1 MAGRV
6 LIAATGELDDSL
18 SANPSFSFF
27 TKRYSKHANFA
38 TENFKLTFP
47 EKIYTND
54 FLEVPIP
61 QKYGD
66 ILRGVVLSFV
76 ADPTNVATLGS
87 NLYPVDVFGI
97 SVIDY
102 VELFVGGHKID
113 TITGDDIFIDREL
126 NVSESY
132 RSSVNTLHG
141 NPFQGSGEPEFVQ
154 EFLDGQYNTRG
165 INPFNTDEYRIHI
178 PFYFHRRP
186 GNGFPLCAIYDQEL
200 TLRIKLRPAI
210 DVLFATQNKI
220 GDATLWDPEANN
232 RVLEQLELSRFTV
245 NLDLVHLDIAERC
258 MLQNTPLRILFE
270 QHQRNTFLIEPRST
284 TGTFRLDFTNCV
296 KELFFIAK
304 KFGHWTQDQ
313 IDILNRIHA
322 LDSLS
327 SSQLNTINELRQS
340 LYSISIWE
348 EIIRIAISRLTGV
361 TDLGVRK
368 NVVDVLR
375 QTVVWG
381 PTQLT
386 LLTGVEE
393 NTTDIAAATTALI
406 QYLYTIP
413 NLIVNTQTTVDT
425 ELGRLPSV
433 TDEFE
438 RENIITTLIGLQNV
452 WGADQITILNSL
464 INPNVQDES
473 LLIFQLRTF
482 VAQLSYFLIGLST
495 LIPGSPEQLN
505 VVNGLEGYLN
515 DLTVQSDILK
525 LGMIAVLN
533 TLPGKT
539 DVQRGTIVDGL
550 IRIGAEATIW
560 GSPQLDLLESL
571 RNAFNDANIPTLVS
585 YLNGLSGDIDQ
596 TVRIDGIIT
605 LLGEF
610 PGLLEAERLE
620 RVTALRQFSVWR
632 DDPIKLVNSLPSLT
646 PGSEGRAAVINSLIE
661 YSNVLIDEVPTL
673 QFTLNNLKNGV
684 NGILDTIATL
694 TTTAER
700 DPLII
705 ELVALDVWSSD
716 QLTTL
721 NALRIPSVND
731 ATYITQLKATST
743 QVPITQ
749 SIQNDIIQK
758 LFSRNYWGNQILT
771 LENLRLVVPGFIGQT
786 VLVNALNT
794 YIAGLPTSLNL
805 VTSLN
810 AVVAETTKVA
820 RDPLI
825 DSLITL
831 GIWSA
836 AQIVTLNALREPDF
850 NDISTLVPEA
860 NTRIDILKDG
870 FKAELI
876 GIPALTAIERE
887 PIIDSL
893 IALGTDIWGSTELTT
908 LGLLR
913 TPSGNDVSY
922 VASLRAFI
930 DAVNTPEAIMLNS
943 GVEITVRGFNFSNT
957 YLTSNVITPLD
968 TDPLPLILENRNE
981 FVSNLVAETG
991 LWGSSQLSLLEELRS
1006 DTPTGYIDRLSE
1018 YVKGVLSTLA
1028 VGYVDKTTGE
1038 LNTINTTLST
1048 NPLPT
1053 ITENR
1058 NEFVSNLESITGVWG
1073 SEQEVILDDLRSSI
1087 TPTTLTEQLTEYIN
1101 GTLYHV
1107 LTPTG
1112 KTDVELQAIITTL
1125 ETDPTPSILINRND
1139 YVSNLEA
1146 ETGVWGSEQST
1157 LLTSLRSSIT
1167 PTTLT
1172 EQLTEYING
1181 ILYQLLT
1188 PTTKIESELNT
1199 IITTLETDP
1208 IPSIVINRNDYVSN
1222 LEAETGVWG
1231 SEQSTLLT
1239 SLRTSTTPTT
1249 LTEQLT
1255 EYINGILYQLLTPTT
1270 KIESELNT
1278 IITTL
1283 ETDPLPDVG
1292 PDRTTFIDGLVAE
1305 TNVWGASQLTL
1316 LNDLRTTTPD
1326 NHINRL
1332 IQYVKGIL
1340 YELLTGTTKTE
1351 SELNAI
1357 NATLAE
1363 DPIPAIVVNRNEFIS
1378 NLVAETNVWGADQ
1391 LALLDDLRTTTPD
1404 NHINRLIQYVK
1415 GILYEL
1421 LTGTT
1426 KTESELNAIVTTLA
1440 ETPIPA
1446 IVVNRNEFISNLE
1459 AITGV
1464 WGVSQESL
1472 LNDLR
1477 TTTPANH
1484 IDRLTQYVKGVL
1496 YAVVTPT
1503 TKTESE
1509 LNDINTLLGGT
1520 IPSIFIN
1527 RNDFV
1532 SNLEAETGLWEAGQL
1547 TLLNDLRTTTPTG
1560 HIDRLIE
1567 YVNGVLSTL
1576 AAGYVDRTTV
1586 ALQGIITLLGGA
1598 IPSIFIN
1605 RNDFVSNLEA
1615 IQNLW
1620 GADQLTL
1627 LNNLRTS
1634 DTSPSLITYVTAI
1647 RDTIIALDS
1656 DSPDTTNRGVLVDT
1670 LLGFLMWGA
1679 TQRTLI
1685 DVEFRVVGSQ
1695 AHTPII
1701 DGLVTYLGN
1710 LKTLATTYYNP
1721 TTGLGL
1727 LTTLLNT
1734 NNGALH
1740 TTIVGLLQQSADTV
1754 WDGYFFRLLEELKDP
1769 AIAVDTEATHISE
1782 LQEYVNITFFT
1793 AALSRDLVFL
1803 LTQPTVKYPPTVFN
1817 KWARGKKHV
1826 PLMYSKQNKT
1836 TLECDGETII
1846 NETSGNNLFLS
1857 TSLSNIYHKRSP
1869 VFRNINMYSFALHP
1883 DDLEPSGHM
1892 NFSTVKDAQLTM
1904 NLEYDGS
1911 QGTFDF
1917 NDNYIEVLGIPQI
1930 DFPKQVIII
1939 AKSYNMMIIGDGKA
1953 KILFR

>member
-6 LIAATGELDDSL
+6 LIAATGELDRSL
-18 SANPSFSFF
+18 SANLSFSFF
-27 TKRYSKHANFA
+27 TKKYSKHTNYA
-38 TENFKLTFP
+38 TENYKITFP
-47 EKIYTND
+47 EKVFTDD
-54 FLEVPIP
+54 FLDVPIP

-76 ADPTNVATLGS
+76 ADPTDVARLGS

-102 VELFVGGHKID
+102 VELYVGEHKID
-113 TITGDDIFIDREL
+113 TVTGDDIFIDREL

-132 RSSVNTLHG
+132 RSSVNVLHG
-141 NPFQGSGEPEFVQ
+141 NPFQGSGESEFVQ

-165 INPFNTDEYRIHI
+165 INPFNTEEYRIHI

-186 GNGFPLCAIYDQEL
+186 GSGFPLCSIYNQEMS
-200 TLRIKLRPAI
+200 LRIKLRPAI
-210 DVLFATQNKI
+210 DVLFATQNKL

-232 RVLEQLELSRFTV
+232 RILQQLELNNFTV
-245 NLDLVHLDIAERC
+245 NLDLVHLDKQERC
-258 MLQNTPLRILFE
+258 MLQRKPLNILFE
-270 QHQRNTFLIEPRST
+270 QRQRNVFLINERSK
-284 TGTFRLDFTNCV
+284 TGTFQLNFANCV
-296 KELFFIAK
+296 KELFFVAK
-304 KFGHWTQDQ
+304 KYGHWTQDQ
-313 IDILNRIHA
+313 IAILNRIHA
-322 LDSLS
+322 LDSLT
-327 SSQLNTINELRQS
+327 SSQVSIINDLRQS

-348 EIIRIAISRLTGV
+348 EIIRIAMSRLTGV

-386 LLTGVEE
+386 LLTDVED
-393 NTTDIAAATTALI
+393 NTTDIPAATTALI

-425 ELGRLPSV
+425 ELGRLPTI
-433 TDEFE
+433 TDAFE
-438 RENIITTLIGLQNV
+438 RENIISSLLALQNV

-464 INPNVQDES
+464 IDPNVQNES

-482 VAQLSYFLIGLST
+482 VAQLSYFLVGLSS

-505 VVNGLEGYLN
+505 VVNGLAGYLN

-539 DVQRGTIVDGL
+539 DAQRGTIVDGL

-560 GSPQLDLLESL
+560 GSPQLALLETL

-596 TVRIDGIIT
+596 RVRIVGIIT

-610 PGLLEAERLE
+610 PGLIEAARLE
-620 RVTALRQFSVWR
+620 RVTALRQFRVWR
-632 DDPIKLVNSLPSLT
+632 DDPIKLVNSLTSLP

-673 QFTLNNLKNGV
+673 EFTLNNLKNGV

-700 DPLII
+700 DPLIV
-705 ELVALDVWSSD
+705 ELVALGVWTSD

-721 NALRIPSVND
+721 NALRVPSAND
-731 ATYITQLKATST
+731 TSYITQLKATST

-758 LFSRNYWGNQILT
+758 LVSRNYWGNQIFT
-771 LENLRLVVPGFIGQT
+771 LNNLRLVVPGFIGQT
-786 VLVNALNT
+786 ALVNALNT
-794 YIAGLPTSLNL
+794 YIAGLPSSLNL

-810 AVVAETTKVA
+810 AVVAATTKAA

-825 DSLITL
+825 DSLIAL

-876 GIPALTAIERE
+876 GIPALDAAERE

-893 IALGTDIWGSTELTT
+893 IALGTDIWGSSELTT
-908 LGLLR
+908 LDLLR
-913 TPSGNDVSY
+913 TPSENDLSR
-922 VASLRAFI
+922 VASLTAFI
-930 DAVNTPEAIMLNS
+930 DAIDTPEAIMLNS

-968 TDPLPLILENRNE
+968 TDPLPSILENRNE

-1028 VGYVDKTTGE
+1028 EGYVDKTVGE
-1038 LNTINTTLST
+1038 LNTINTTLNT

-1073 SEQEVILDDLRSSI
+1073 SEQEVILDDLRSSV
-1087 TPTTLTEQLTEYIN
+1087 TPTTLTEQLIEYIN

-1107 LTPTG
+1107 LTPT
-1112 KTDVELQAIITTL
+1112 TQSQSNLNTIITTL

-1146 ETGVWGSEQST
+1146 ETGVWGSEQNT
-1157 LLTSLRSSIT
+1157 LLTDLRTSAT

-1188 PTTKIESELNT
+1188 PTTQSESN
-1199 IITTLETDP
+1199 
-1208 IPSIVINRNDYVSN
+1208 
-1222 LEAETGVWG
+1222 
-1231 SEQSTLLT
+1231 
-1239 SLRTSTTPTT
+1239 
-1249 LTEQLT
+1249 
-1255 EYINGILYQLLTPTT
+1255 
-1270 KIESELNT
+1270 LNT

-1305 TNVWGASQLTL
+1305 TNVWGGDQLTL

-1351 SELNAI
+1351 SELNTI
-1357 NATLAE
+1357 NTTLAE
-1363 DPIPAIVVNRNEFIS
+1363 DPIPAIIENRNEFVS
-1378 NLVAETNVWGADQ
+1378 NLEAITGVWGVSQ
-1391 LALLDDLRTTTPD
+1391 ESLLNDLRTTTPD

-1446 IVVNRNEFISNLE
+1446 IVVNRNEFISNLVAE
-1459 AITGV
+1459 TNV
-1464 WGVSQESL
+1464 WGA
-1472 LNDLR
+1472 D
-1477 TTTPANH
+1477 
-1484 IDRLTQYVKGVL
+1484 
-1496 YAVVTPT
+1496 
-1503 TKTESE
+1503 
-1509 LNDINTLLGGT
+1509 
-1520 IPSIFIN
+1520 
-1527 RNDFV
+1527 
-1532 SNLEAETGLWEAGQL
+1532 QL

-1560 HIDRLIE
+1560 HIDRLVE

-1576 AAGYVDRTTV
+1576 VAGYVDRTTAV
-1586 ALQGIITLLGGA
+1586 LQGIIDLLGDPL
-1598 IPSIFIN
+1598 PSIFIN

-1627 LNNLRTS
+1627 LNDLRTT
-1634 DTSPSLITYVTAI
+1634 DTSVTLTTYVTAI
-1647 RDTIIALDS
+1647 RDTIIALNS
-1656 DSPDTTNRGVLVDT
+1656 DSPDTTNRGVLVNT
-1670 LLGFLMWGA
+1670 LLGFLMWRA
-1679 TQRTLI
+1679 TQRTLL

-1695 AHTPII
+1695 DHAAII
-1701 DGLVTYLGN
+1701 DGLVTYLSG
-1710 LKTLATTYYNP
+1710 LRTLATTYYNP
-1721 TTGLGL
+1721 STGLGL

-1734 NNGALH
+1734 TDTALH
-1740 TTIVGLLQQSADTV
+1740 TTIVGLLDQAADTV
-1754 WDGYFFRLLEELKDP
+1754 WDGYFFRLLEELKNP
-1769 AIAVDTEATHISE
+1769 AIVVGTEATHISE

>member
-27 TKRYSKHANFA
+27 TKRYSKHTNFA
-38 TENFKLTFP
+38 AENFKLTFP

-368 NVVDVLR
+368 NVIDVLR

-438 RENIITTLIGLQNV
+438 RENIISTLIGLQNV

-482 VAQLSYFLIGLST
+482 VAQLSYFLVGLST

-505 VVNGLEGYLN
+505 VVNGLAGYLN

-533 TLPGKT
+533 TLPDKT

-560 GSPQLDLLESL
+560 GSPQLALLETL

-596 TVRIDGIIT
+596 TVRIIGINA
-605 LLGEF
+605 LLDEF
-610 PGLLEAERLE
+610 PDAPEAERLE
-620 RVTALRQFSVWR
+620 LVTALRQFNVWR
-632 DDPIKLVNSLPSLT
+632 DEPIKLVKSLTSLT
-646 PGSEGRAAVINSLIE
+646 PGASGRAAVINSLIE

-673 QFTLNNLKNGV
+673 EFTLNNLKNGV

-700 DPLII
+700 DPLIV
-705 ELVALDVWSSD
+705 ELVALGVWTSD
-716 QLTTL
+716 QLATL
-721 NALRIPSVND
+721 NALRVPSAND
-731 ATYITQLKATST
+731 TSYITQLKATST

-758 LFSRNYWGNQILT
+758 LVSRNYWGNQIFT
-771 LENLRLVVPGFIGQT
+771 LNNLRLVVPGFIGQT
-786 VLVNALNT
+786 ALVNALNT
-794 YIAGLPTSLNL
+794 YIAGLPSSLNL

-810 AVVAETTKVA
+810 AVVAATTKEA
-820 RDPLI
+820 RDPLV
-825 DSLITL
+825 DSLIAL

-870 FKAELI
+870 FKTTLI
-876 GIPALTAIERE
+876 GIQALDAAERE

-893 IALGTDIWGSTELTT
+893 IALGTDIWGSSELTT
-908 LGLLR
+908 LDLLR
-913 TPSGNDVSY
+913 TPSENDLSR
-922 VASLRAFI
+922 VASLTAFI
-930 DAVNTPEAIMLNS
+930 DAIDTPEAIMLNS

-968 TDPLPLILENRNE
+968 TDPLPSILENRNE

-1006 DTPTGYIDRLSE
+1006 DTPTGYIDRLTE
-1018 YVKGVLSTLA
+1018 YIKGVLSTLA
-1028 VGYVDKTTGE
+1028 DGYVDKTVGE
-1038 LNTINTTLST
+1038 LNTINTTLNT

-1058 NEFVSNLESITGVWG
+1058 NDYVSNLEAITGVWG

-1107 LTPTG
+1107 LTPT
-1112 KTDVELQAIITTL
+1112 TQSESNLNTIITTL

-1146 ETGVWGSEQST
+1146 ETGVWGSEQ
-1157 LLTSLRSSIT
+1157 
-1167 PTTLT
+1167 
-1172 EQLTEYING
+1172 EV
-1181 ILYQLLT
+1181 IL
-1188 PTTKIESELNT
+1188 
-1199 IITTLETDP
+1199 D
-1208 IPSIVINRNDYVSN
+1208 D
-1222 LEAETGVWG
+1222 
-1231 SEQSTLLT
+1231 
-1239 SLRTSTTPTT
+1239 LRTSTTPTT

-1255 EYINGILYQLLTPTT
+1255 EYINGILYQSLTPTT

-1316 LNDLRTTTPD
+1316 LNDLRTTTPA

-1351 SELNAI
+1351 SELNTI
-1357 NATLAE
+1357 NTTLAE
-1363 DPIPAIVVNRNEFIS
+1363 DPIPAIIENRNEF
-1378 NLVAETNVWGADQ
+1378 V
-1391 LALLDDLRTTTPD
+1391 
-1404 NHINRLIQYVK
+1404 
-1415 GILYEL
+1415 
-1421 LTGTT
+1421 
-1426 KTESELNAIVTTLA
+1426 
-1440 ETPIPA
+1440 
-1446 IVVNRNEFISNLE
+1446 SNLE

-1484 IDRLTQYVKGVL
+1484 IDRLIQYVKGVL

-1503 TKTESE
+1503 TKIESE

-1532 SNLEAETGLWEAGQL
+1532 SNLEAITGLWEAGQES
-1547 TLLNDLRTTTPTG
+1547 LLNDLRTTTPAN
-1560 HIDRLIE
+1560 HINRLIE
-1567 YVNGVLSTL
+1567 YVNGVISTL

-1627 LNNLRTS
+1627 LNDLRTS
-1634 DTSPSLITYVTAI
+1634 DTSPTLITYVTAI

-1679 TQRTLI
+1679 TQRTLL
-1685 DVEFRVVGSQ
+1685 DVEFRVVESQ
-1695 AHTPII
+1695 DHAAII
-1701 DGLVTYLGN
+1701 DGLVTYLSG
-1710 LKTLATTYYNP
+1710 LRTLATTYYNP
-1721 TTGLGL
+1721 STGLGL

-1734 NNGALH
+1734 NDGALH
-1740 TTIVGLLQQSADTV
+1740 TTIVGLLDQAADTV

-1782 LQEYVNITFFT
+1782 LEEYVNITFFT

>member
-6 LIAATGELDDSL
+6 LIAATGELDRSL
-18 SANPSFSFF
+18 SANPSFPFF
-27 TKRYSKHANFA
+27 TKKYSKHTNYA
-38 TENFKLTFP
+38 TENYKITFP
-47 EKIYTND
+47 EKVFTDD
-54 FLEVPIP
+54 FLDVPIP

-76 ADPTNVATLGS
+76 ADPTDVARLGS

-102 VELFVGGHKID
+102 VELYVGEHKID
-113 TITGDDIFIDREL
+113 TVTGDDIFIDREL

-368 NVVDVLR
+368 NVIDVLR

-386 LLTGVEE
+386 LLTSVED
-393 NTTDIAAATTALI
+393 NTTDIPAATTALI

-425 ELGRLPSV
+425 ELGRLPSI

-438 RENIITTLIGLQNV
+438 RENIISSLLVLQNV

-482 VAQLSYFLIGLST
+482 VAQLSYFLVGLST

-560 GSPQLDLLESL
+560 GSPQLVLLETL

-596 TVRIDGIIT
+596 RVRIVGIIT

-610 PGLLEAERLE
+610 PDANEAVRLE
-620 RVTALRQFSVWR
+620 RVTALRQFRVWR
-632 DDPIKLVNSLPSLT
+632 DDPIKLVNSLTSLP
-646 PGSEGRAAVINSLIE
+646 PGSEGRTAVINSLIE

-673 QFTLNNLKNGV
+673 EFTLNNLKNGV

-705 ELVALDVWSSD
+705 ELVALGVWSSD
-716 QLTTL
+716 QLATFD
-721 NALRIPSVND
+721 ALRVPSAND
-731 ATYITQLKATST
+731 TTYITQLKATST

-749 SIQNDIIQK
+749 SIQNDIIRR

-786 VLVNALNT
+786 ALVNALNT

-810 AVVAETTKVA
+810 SVVAATTKVA

-825 DSLITL
+825 DSLIAL

-870 FKAELI
+870 FKTTLI
-876 GIPALTAIERE
+876 GIPALDAAERE

-893 IALGTDIWGSTELTT
+893 IALGTGIWGSTELTT

-913 TPSGNDVSY
+913 TPDPVNDTVPR
-922 VASLRAFI
+922 VASLRDFI
-930 DAVNTPEAIMLNS
+930 DAIDTPEAIMLNS

-1073 SEQEVILDDLRSSI
+1073 SEQEVLLDDLRSSI

-1107 LTPTG
+1107 LTPT
-1112 KTDVELQAIITTL
+1112 TQSESNLNTIITTL

-1146 ETGVWGSEQST
+1146 ETGVWGSEQNT
-1157 LLTSLRSSIT
+1157 LLTDLRTSAT

-1188 PTTKIESELNT
+1188 PTTQSESN
-1199 IITTLETDP
+1199 
-1208 IPSIVINRNDYVSN
+1208 
-1222 LEAETGVWG
+1222 
-1231 SEQSTLLT
+1231 
-1239 SLRTSTTPTT
+1239 
-1249 LTEQLT
+1249 
-1255 EYINGILYQLLTPTT
+1255 
-1270 KIESELNT
+1270 LNT

-1305 TNVWGASQLTL
+1305 SNVWGASQLTL

-1351 SELNAI
+1351 SELNDI
-1357 NATLAE
+1357 NTTLAE
-1363 DPIPAIVVNRNEFIS
+1363 DPIPPIVENRNEFVS
-1378 NLVAETNVWGADQ
+1378 NLEAITGVWGASQ
-1391 LALLDDLRTTTPD
+1391 ESLLNDLRTTTPD

-1421 LTGTT
+1421 LTGTI
-1426 KTESELNAIVTTLA
+1426 KTESELNT
-1440 ETPIPA
+1440 
-1446 IVVNRNEFISNLE
+1446 
-1459 AITGV
+1459 
-1464 WGVSQESL
+1464 
-1472 LNDLR
+1472 
-1477 TTTPANH
+1477 
-1484 IDRLTQYVKGVL
+1484 
-1496 YAVVTPT
+1496 
-1503 TKTESE
+1503 
-1509 LNDINTLLGGT
+1509 INTTLGGT

-1532 SNLEAETGLWEAGQL
+1532 SNLEAITGLWEAGQL

-1567 YVNGVLSTL
+1567 YVNGVISTL

-1627 LNNLRTS
+1627 LNDLRTS
-1634 DTSPSLITYVTAI
+1634 DTSPTLITYVTAI

-1685 DVEFRVVGSQ
+1685 NVEFRVVESQ
-1695 AHTPII
+1695 DHAAII

-1710 LKTLATTYYNP
+1710 LKTLATTSYNP

-1734 NNGALH
+1734 NDGALH
-1740 TTIVGLLQQSADTV
+1740 TTIVGLLDQAADTV
-1754 WDGYFFRLLEELKDP
+1754 WDGYFFRLLEELKNP
-1769 AIAVDTEATHISE
+1769 AIVVGTEATHISE

>member
-6 LIAATGELDDSL
+6 LIAATGELDRSL

-27 TKRYSKHANFA
+27 TKKYSKHTNYA
-38 TENFKLTFP
+38 TENYKITFP
-47 EKIYTND
+47 EKVFTDD
-54 FLEVPIP
+54 FLDVPIP

-76 ADPTNVATLGS
+76 ADPTDVARLGS

-102 VELFVGGHKID
+102 VELYVGEHKID
-113 TITGDDIFIDREL
+113 TVTGDDIFIDREL

-132 RSSVNTLHG
+132 RSSVNVLHG
-141 NPFQGSGEPEFVQ
+141 NPFQGSGESEFVQ

-165 INPFNTDEYRIHI
+165 INPFNTEEYRIHI

-186 GNGFPLCAIYDQEL
+186 GSGFPLCSIYNQEMS
-200 TLRIKLRPAI
+200 LRIKLRPAI
-210 DVLFATQNKI
+210 DVLFATQNKL

-232 RVLEQLELSRFTV
+232 RILQQLELNNFTV
-245 NLDLVHLDIAERC
+245 NLDLVHLDKQERC
-258 MLQNTPLRILFE
+258 MLQRKPLNILFE
-270 QHQRNTFLIEPRST
+270 QRQRNVFLINERSK
-284 TGTFRLDFTNCV
+284 TGTFQLNFANCV
-296 KELFFIAK
+296 KELFFVAK
-304 KFGHWTQDQ
+304 KYGHWTQDQ
-313 IDILNRIHA
+313 IAILNRIHA
-322 LDSLS
+322 LDSLT
-327 SSQLNTINELRQS
+327 SSQVSIINDLRQS
-340 LYSISIWE
+340 LYRISIWE
-348 EIIRIAISRLTGV
+348 EIIRIAMSRLTGV

-393 NTTDIAAATTALI
+393 NTTDIPAATTALI

-425 ELGRLPSV
+425 ELGRLPTI
-433 TDEFE
+433 TDQFE
-438 RENIITTLIGLQNV
+438 RSNIIASLLALQNV
-452 WGADQITILNSL
+452 WGVDQIAILNSL
-464 INPNVQDES
+464 IDPNVQNES

-482 VAQLSYFLIGLST
+482 VAQLSYFLVGLSS
-495 LIPGSPEQLN
+495 LVPGSPEQLN
-505 VVNGLEGYLN
+505 VVNGLAGYLN

-525 LGMIAVLN
+525 LGMVAVLN
-533 TLPGKT
+533 TLTGQT
-539 DVQRGTIVDGL
+539 DAQRSAIVDGL

-560 GSPQLDLLESL
+560 GSPQLVLLETL

-596 TVRIDGIIT
+596 RVRIKGIIFV
-605 LLGEF
+605 LGEF
-610 PGLLEAERLE
+610 PGTLAAARLE
-620 RVTALRQFSVWR
+620 RVTALRQFRVWR
-632 DDPIKLVNSLPSLT
+632 DDPIKLVNSLTSLT
-646 PGSEGRAAVINSLIE
+646 PGASGRADVINSLIE

-700 DPLII
+700 DPLIV
-705 ELVALDVWSSD
+705 ELVALGVWSSD
-716 QLTTL
+716 QLATL
-721 NALRIPSVND
+721 DALRIPSAND
-731 ATYITQLKATST
+731 TTYITQLKATST

-758 LFSRNYWGNQILT
+758 LLTRSYWGNQIFT
-771 LENLRLVVPGFIGQT
+771 LNNLRLVVPGFIGQT
-786 VLVNALNT
+786 ALVAALNT
-794 YIAGLPTSLNL
+794 YIAGLPSSLNI

-810 AVVAETTKVA
+810 AVVAATTQAA

-825 DSLITL
+825 DSLIAL
-831 GIWSA
+831 GVWSS
-836 AQIVTLNALREPDF
+836 AQVVTLNALRVPGF
-850 NDISTLVPEA
+850 NDTSTLIPEV
-860 NTRIDILKDG
+860 NTRIDILKIG
-870 FKAELI
+870 FSATLDSI
-876 GIPALTAIERE
+876 LAIATKSERD

-893 IALGTDIWGSTELTT
+893 IALGTGIWGSTELAD
-908 LGLLR
+908 LDPLR
-913 TPSGNDVSY
+913 TPSGSDQTYVDSLKTFIGAVS
-922 VASLRAFI
+922 
-930 DAVNTPEAIMLNS
+930 TPKSIMLDN
-943 GVEITVRGFNFSNT
+943 GVATSVRGFNFSNT
-957 YLTSNVITPLD
+957 YLTSNVITPLL
-968 TDPLPLILENRNE
+968 TDPLPSIQENRNE

-991 LWGSSQLSLLEELRS
+991 LWGSSQLTLLEELRS
-1006 DTPTGYIDRLSE
+1006 DTPTGYIDRLTE

-1028 VGYVDKTTGE
+1028 VGYVDKTVGE
-1038 LNTINTTLST
+1038 LNTINTTLNT
-1048 NPLPT
+1048 NPLP
-1053 ITENR
+1053 
-1058 NEFVSNLESITGVWG
+1058 SI
-1073 SEQEVILDDLRSSI
+1073 I
-1087 TPTTLTEQLTEYIN
+1087 
-1101 GTLYHV
+1101 
-1107 LTPTG
+1107 
-1112 KTDVELQAIITTL
+1112 
-1125 ETDPTPSILINRND
+1125 INRND

-1146 ETGVWGSEQST
+1146 ETGVWGSEQ
-1157 LLTSLRSSIT
+1157 
-1167 PTTLT
+1167 
-1172 EQLTEYING
+1172 N
-1181 ILYQLLT
+1181 
-1188 PTTKIESELNT
+1188 
-1199 IITTLETDP
+1199 
-1208 IPSIVINRNDYVSN
+1208 
-1222 LEAETGVWG
+1222 
-1231 SEQSTLLT
+1231 TLLT

-1270 KIESELNT
+1270 QSESNLNT

-1357 NATLAE
+1357 NTTLAE
-1363 DPIPAIVVNRNEFIS
+1363 DPLPPIVE
-1378 NLVAETNVWGADQ
+1378 
-1391 LALLDDLRTTTPD
+1391 
-1404 NHINRLIQYVK
+1404 
-1415 GILYEL
+1415 
-1421 LTGTT
+1421 
-1426 KTESELNAIVTTLA
+1426 
-1440 ETPIPA
+1440 
-1446 IVVNRNEFISNLE
+1446 NRNEFISNLE
-1459 AITGV
+1459 AITG
-1464 WGVSQESL
+1464 
-1472 LNDLR
+1472 
-1477 TTTPANH
+1477 
-1484 IDRLTQYVKGVL
+1484 
-1496 YAVVTPT
+1496 
-1503 TKTESE
+1503 
-1509 LNDINTLLGGT
+1509 
-1520 IPSIFIN
+1520 
-1527 RNDFV
+1527 
-1532 SNLEAETGLWEAGQL
+1532 LWEADQL

-1560 HIDRLIE
+1560 HIDRLKE

-1576 AAGYVDRTTV
+1576 AAGYVDRTTAV
-1586 ALQGIITLLGGA
+1586 LQGIIDLLGDPL
-1598 IPSIFIN
+1598 PSIFIN

-1627 LNNLRTS
+1627 LNDLRTT
-1634 DTSPSLITYVTAI
+1634 DTSVTLTTYVTAI
-1647 RDTIIALDS
+1647 RDTIIALNS
-1656 DSPDTTNRGVLVDT
+1656 DSPDTTNRGVLVNT

-1679 TQRTLI
+1679 TQRTLL

-1695 AHTPII
+1695 DHAAII
-1701 DGLVTYLGN
+1701 DGLVTYLSG
-1710 LKTLATTYYNP
+1710 LRTLATTYYNP
-1721 TTGLGL
+1721 STGLGL

-1734 NNGALH
+1734 TDTALH
-1740 TTIVGLLQQSADTV
+1740 TTIVGLLDQAADTV
-1754 WDGYFFRLLEELKDP
+1754 WDGYFFRLLEELKNP
-1769 AIAVDTEATHISE
+1769 AIVVGTEATHISE

-1793 AALSRDLVFL
+1793 ASLSRNIVYL
-1803 LTQPTVKYPPTVFN
+1803 LTQPTVKYPPSVFN

-1846 NETSGNNLFLS
+1846 NETTGNNLFLS
-1857 TSLSNIYHKRSP
+1857 TSLSNIHHKRSP

-1883 DDLEPSGHM
+1883 GELEPSGHM
-1892 NFSTVKDAQLTM
+1892 NFSGVKDARVTM
-1904 NLEYDGS
+1904 DLEYDGS

-1917 NDNYIEVLGIPQI
+1917 NDNFIQVLGIPQI

-1939 AKSYNMMIIGDGKA
+1939 AKSYNMMIIRNGKA
-1953 KILFR
+1953 KVLFR

>member
-27 TKRYSKHANFA
+27 TKRYSKHTNFA
-38 TENFKLTFP
+38 AENFKLTFP

-368 NVVDVLR
+368 NVIDVLR

-438 RENIITTLIGLQNV
+438 RENIISTLIGLQNV

-482 VAQLSYFLIGLST
+482 VAQLSYFLVGLST

-533 TLPGKT
+533 TLPDKT

-560 GSPQLDLLESL
+560 GSPQLALLETL

-610 PGLLEAERLE
+610 PGLLEAARLE
-620 RVTALRQFSVWR
+620 RVTALRQFRVWR
-632 DDPIKLVNSLPSLT
+632 DDPIKLVNSLTSLP

-673 QFTLNNLKNGV
+673 EFTLNNLKNGV

-705 ELVALDVWSSD
+705 DLVALGVWSSD
-716 QLTTL
+716 QLATFD
-721 NALRIPSVND
+721 ALRVPSVND

-749 SIQNDIIQK
+749 SIQNDIIRR

-786 VLVNALNT
+786 ALVNALNT
-794 YIAGLPTSLNL
+794 YIAGLPSSLNL

-810 AVVAETTKVA
+810 AVVAETTKAA

-825 DSLITL
+825 DSLIAL

-836 AQIVTLNALREPDF
+836 AQIVTLNALREPGF

-870 FKAELI
+870 FKTTLI
-876 GIPALTAIERE
+876 GIPALDATERE

-893 IALGTDIWGSTELTT
+893 ITLGTDIWGSTELTT
-908 LGLLR
+908 LDLLR

-930 DAVNTPEAIMLNS
+930 DAIDTPEAIMLNS
-943 GVEITVRGFNFSNT
+943 GAEITVRGFNFSNT

-991 LWGSSQLSLLEELRS
+991 LWGSSQLTLLEELRS

-1028 VGYVDKTTGE
+1028 EGYVDKTVGE
-1038 LNTINTTLST
+1038 LNTINTTLNT

-1073 SEQEVILDDLRSSI
+1073 SEQEVILDDLRSSV
-1087 TPTTLTEQLTEYIN
+1087 TPTTLTEQLIEYIN

-1107 LTPTG
+1107 LTPT
-1112 KTDVELQAIITTL
+1112 TQSESNLNTIITTL

-1146 ETGVWGSEQST
+1146 ETGVWGSEQNT
-1157 LLTSLRSSIT
+1157 LLT
-1167 PTTLT
+1167 
-1172 EQLTEYING
+1172 
-1181 ILYQLLT
+1181 
-1188 PTTKIESELNT
+1188 
-1199 IITTLETDP
+1199 D
-1208 IPSIVINRNDYVSN
+1208 
-1222 LEAETGVWG
+1222 
-1231 SEQSTLLT
+1231 
-1239 SLRTSTTPTT
+1239 LRTSTTPTT

-1270 KIESELNT
+1270 QSESNLNT

-1351 SELNAI
+1351 SELNTI
-1357 NATLAE
+1357 NTTLAE
-1363 DPIPAIVVNRNEFIS
+1363 DPIPAIIENRNEF
-1378 NLVAETNVWGADQ
+1378 V
-1391 LALLDDLRTTTPD
+1391 
-1404 NHINRLIQYVK
+1404 
-1415 GILYEL
+1415 
-1421 LTGTT
+1421 
-1426 KTESELNAIVTTLA
+1426 
-1440 ETPIPA
+1440 
-1446 IVVNRNEFISNLE
+1446 SNLE

-1484 IDRLTQYVKGVL
+1484 IDRLIQYVKGVL

-1503 TKTESE
+1503 TKIESE

-1532 SNLEAETGLWEAGQL
+1532 SNLEAITGLWEAGQES
-1547 TLLNDLRTTTPTG
+1547 LLNDLRTTTPAN
-1560 HIDRLIE
+1560 HINRLIE
-1567 YVNGVLSTL
+1567 YVNGVISTL

-1598 IPSIFIN
+1598 IPGIFIN

-1627 LNNLRTS
+1627 LNDLRTS
-1634 DTSPSLITYVTAI
+1634 DTSPTLITYVTAI

-1679 TQRTLI
+1679 TQRTLL
-1685 DVEFRVVGSQ
+1685 DVEFRVVESQ
-1695 AHTPII
+1695 DHAAII
-1701 DGLVTYLGN
+1701 DGLVTYLSG
-1710 LKTLATTYYNP
+1710 LRTLATTYYNP
-1721 TTGLGL
+1721 STGLGL

-1734 NNGALH
+1734 NDGALH
-1740 TTIVGLLQQSADTV
+1740 TTIVGLLDQAADTV

>member
-6 LIAATGELDDSL
+6 LIAATGELDSSL

-27 TKRYSKHANFA
+27 TKKYSKHTNYA
-38 TENFKLTFP
+38 TENYKITFP
-47 EKIYTND
+47 EKVFTDD
-54 FLEVPIP
+54 FLDVRIP

-66 ILRGVVLSFV
+66 VLRGVILSFT
-76 ADPTNVATLGS
+76 ADPTDVARLGS

-102 VELFVGGHKID
+102 VELYVGEHKID
-113 TITGDDIFIDREL
+113 TVTGDDIFIDREL

-186 GNGFPLCAIYDQEL
+186 GSGFPLCSIYDQEMS
-200 TLRIKLRPAI
+200 LRIRLRPAI
-210 DVLFATQNKI
+210 DVLFATQNKL

-232 RVLEQLELSRFTV
+232 RILQQLELSNFTV
-245 NLDLVHLDIAERC
+245 NLDLVHLDKQERC
-258 MLQNTPLRILFE
+258 MLQRRPLNILFE
-270 QHQRNTFLIEPRST
+270 QRQRNVFLIEPRSK
-284 TGTFRLDFTNCV
+284 TGTFQLNFANCV
-296 KELFFIAK
+296 KELFFVAK

-313 IDILNRIHA
+313 IAILNRIHA

-327 SSQLNTINELRQS
+327 SSQIGVINELRQS

-348 EIIRIAISRLTGV
+348 EIIRIAMSRLTGV
-361 TDLGVRK
+361 TDLAIRK

-393 NTTDIAAATTALI
+393 NTTDIPAATTALI

-425 ELGRLPSV
+425 ELGRLPSI
-433 TDEFE
+433 TDQFE
-438 RENIITTLIGLQNV
+438 RSNIISTLLALQNV
-452 WGADQITILNSL
+452 WGVDQIAILNSL
-464 INPNVQDES
+464 IDPNVQNES

-482 VAQLSYFLIGLST
+482 VAQLSYFLVGLSS

-505 VVNGLEGYLN
+505 VVNGLAGYLN
-515 DLTVQSDILK
+515 DLTTQSDILK

-539 DVQRGTIVDGL
+539 DAQRGTIVDGL

-560 GSPQLDLLESL
+560 GSTQLALLETL

-596 TVRIDGIIT
+596 RVRIVGINA

-610 PGLLEAERLE
+610 TGDTDGPSRET
-620 RVTALRQFSVWR
+620 RVTALRQFRVWR
-632 DDPIKLVNSLPSLT
+632 DDPIKLVNSLTSLP

-673 QFTLNNLKNGV
+673 EFTLNNLKNGV

-700 DPLII
+700 DPLIV
-705 ELVALDVWSSD
+705 ELVALGVWTSD
-716 QLTTL
+716 QLATL
-721 NALRIPSVND
+721 NALRVPSAND
-731 ATYITQLKATST
+731 TSYITQLKATST

-758 LFSRNYWGNQILT
+758 LVSRNYWGNQIFT
-771 LENLRLVVPGFIGQT
+771 LDNLRLVVPGFIGQT
-786 VLVNALNT
+786 ALVNALNT
-794 YIAGLPTSLNL
+794 YIAGLPSSLNL

-810 AVVAETTKVA
+810 AVVAATTKEA
-820 RDPLI
+820 RDPLV
-825 DSLITL
+825 DSLIAL

-860 NTRIDILKDG
+860 NTRIDILKTG
-870 FKAELI
+870 FSATLDS
-876 GIPALTAIERE
+876 IPAIATKTERD

-893 IALGTDIWGSTELTT
+893 IALGTDIWGSSELTT
-908 LGLLR
+908 LDLLR
-913 TPSGNDVSY
+913 TPSGNDVSN

-930 DAVNTPEAIMLNS
+930 DAIDTPEAIMLNS

-957 YLTSNVITPLD
+957 YLTSNVITPL
-968 TDPLPLILENRNE
+968 TDPLPSISENRNE

-991 LWGSSQLSLLEELRS
+991 LWGSSQLTLLEELRTS
-1006 DTPTGYIDRLSE
+1006 ETTLTLTDRLTE
-1018 YVKGVLSTLA
+1018 YINGVLSTLA
-1028 VGYVDKTTGE
+1028 VGYVDKTVGE
-1038 LNTINTTLST
+1038 LNTINTTLT
-1048 NPLPT
+1048 DPLPT

-1058 NEFVSNLESITGVWG
+1058 NDYVSNLEAITGVWG
-1073 SEQEVILDDLRSSI
+1073 SEQEVLLDELRTS
-1087 TPTTLTEQLTEYIN
+1087 TPTLTLTEQLTEYIN
-1101 GTLYHV
+1101 GTLSTIP
-1107 LTPTG
+1107 TPTT
-1112 KTDVELQAIITTL
+1112 KTDVELEAIITTL
-1125 ETDPTPSILINRND
+1125 D
-1139 YVSNLEA
+1139 
-1146 ETGVWGSEQST
+1146 
-1157 LLTSLRSSIT
+1157 
-1167 PTTLT
+1167 
-1172 EQLTEYING
+1172 
-1181 ILYQLLT
+1181 
-1188 PTTKIESELNT
+1188 
-1199 IITTLETDP
+1199 
-1208 IPSIVINRNDYVSN
+1208 
-1222 LEAETGVWG
+1222 
-1231 SEQSTLLT
+1231 
-1239 SLRTSTTPTT
+1239 
-1249 LTEQLT
+1249 
-1255 EYINGILYQLLTPTT
+1255 
-1270 KIESELNT
+1270 
-1278 IITTL
+1278 
-1283 ETDPLPDVG
+1283 TDPLPDVG
-1292 PDRTTFIDGLVAE
+1292 PDRTTLIDGLVAE
-1305 TNVWGASQLTL
+1305 SNVWGGDQLTLLNGLRTTTPENHINRLIQYVYGILYTLSVGYVAKSVSDLNDIKTTLGLGVAIPSIFENRNEFINDLVAITGLWEADQLTL
-1316 LNDLRTTTPD
+1316 LNDLRTTTPE
-1326 NHINRL
+1326 NHIN
-1332 IQYVKGIL
+1332 
-1340 YELLTGTTKTE
+1340 
-1351 SELNAI
+1351 
-1357 NATLAE
+1357 
-1363 DPIPAIVVNRNEFIS
+1363 
-1378 NLVAETNVWGADQ
+1378 
-1391 LALLDDLRTTTPD
+1391 
-1404 NHINRLIQYVK
+1404 
-1415 GILYEL
+1415 
-1421 LTGTT
+1421 
-1426 KTESELNAIVTTLA
+1426 
-1440 ETPIPA
+1440 
-1446 IVVNRNEFISNLE
+1446 
-1459 AITGV
+1459 
-1464 WGVSQESL
+1464 
-1472 LNDLR
+1472 
-1477 TTTPANH
+1477 
-1484 IDRLTQYVKGVL
+1484 
-1496 YAVVTPT
+1496 
-1503 TKTESE
+1503 
-1509 LNDINTLLGGT
+1509 
-1520 IPSIFIN
+1520 
-1527 RNDFV
+1527 
-1532 SNLEAETGLWEAGQL
+1532 
-1547 TLLNDLRTTTPTG
+1547 
-1560 HIDRLIE
+1560 RLIE
-1567 YVNGVLSTL
+1567 YVNGVISTL

-1586 ALQGIITLLGGA
+1586 ALGGIITLLGGA
-1598 IPSIFIN
+1598 IPGIFIN
-1605 RNDFVSNLEA
+1605 RNEFVSNLEA
-1615 IQNLW
+1615 IQYLW

-1627 LNNLRTS
+1627 LNDLRTT
-1634 DTSPSLITYVTAI
+1634 DTSATLATYVTSI
-1647 RDTIIALDS
+1647 RDTIIALNS
-1656 DSPDTTNRGVLVDT
+1656 DSPDTTNRGVLVNT

-1679 TQRTLI
+1679 TQRTLL

-1695 AHTPII
+1695 DHAAII
-1701 DGLVTYLGN
+1701 DGLVTYLSG
-1710 LKTLATTYYNP
+1710 LRTLALTYYNP
-1721 TTGLGL
+1721 STGLGL

-1734 NNGALH
+1734 TDPALH
-1740 TTIVGLLQQSADTV
+1740 TTIVGLLDQAADTV
-1754 WDGYFFRLLEELKDP
+1754 WDGYFFRLLEELKDESIV
-1769 AIAVDTEATHISE
+1769 AETEATHISE

-1793 AALSRDLVFL
+1793 AALSRDIVFL
-1803 LTQPTVKYPPTVFN
+1803 LTQPTVRYPPTVFN

-1904 NLEYDGS
+1904 DLEYDGS

-1953 KILFR
+1953 KVLFR

>member
-6 LIAATGELDDSL
+6 LIAATGELDSSL

-27 TKRYSKHANFA
+27 TKKYSKHTNYA
-38 TENFKLTFP
+38 TENYKITFP
-47 EKIYTND
+47 EKVFTDD
-54 FLEVPIP
+54 FLDVRIP

-66 ILRGVVLSFV
+66 VLRGVILSFT
-76 ADPTNVATLGS
+76 ADPTDVARLGS

-102 VELFVGGHKID
+102 VELYVGEHKID
-113 TITGDDIFIDREL
+113 TVTGDDIFIDREL

-178 PFYFHRRP
+178 PFSFHRRP

-232 RVLEQLELSRFTV
+232 RVLDQLELSRFTV
-245 NLDLVHLDIAERC
+245 NLDLIHLDTAERC

-304 KFGHWTQDQ
+304 KFGHWTQEQ

-368 NVVDVLR
+368 NVIDVLR

-425 ELGRLPSV
+425 EVGRLPSV

-438 RENIITTLIGLQNV
+438 RENIISSLLALQNV

-482 VAQLSYFLIGLST
+482 VAQLSYFLVGLST

-700 DPLII
+700 DPLIV
-705 ELVALDVWSSD
+705 ELVALGVWTSD
-716 QLTTL
+716 QLATL
-721 NALRIPSVND
+721 NALRVPSAND
-731 ATYITQLKATST
+731 TSYITQLKATST

-758 LFSRNYWGNQILT
+758 LVSRNYWGNQIFT
-771 LENLRLVVPGFIGQT
+771 LNNLRLVVPGFIGQT
-786 VLVNALNT
+786 TLVNALNT
-794 YIAGLPTSLNL
+794 YIAGLPSSLNL

-810 AVVAETTKVA
+810 AVVAATTKAA

-825 DSLITL
+825 DSLIAL
-831 GIWSA
+831 GVWTSA
-836 AQIVTLNALREPDF
+836 QVVTLNALREPDF

-860 NTRIDILKDG
+860 NTRIDILKTG
-870 FKAELI
+870 FSATLDS
-876 GIPALTAIERE
+876 IPAIATKTERD

-893 IALGTDIWGSTELTT
+893 IALGTGIWGSTELAD
-908 LGLLR
+908 LDLLR
-913 TPSGNDVSY
+913 TPSEDDDETRVT
-922 VASLRAFI
+922 SLKAFI
-930 DAVNTPEAIMLNS
+930 GAVSTPKSIMLNR

-957 YLTSNVITPLD
+957 YLTSNVITPL
-968 TDPLPLILENRNE
+968 TDPLPPIQENRNE

-991 LWGSSQLSLLEELRS
+991 LWGSSQLTLLEELRS
-1006 DTPTGYIDRLSE
+1006 DTPTGYIDRLTE

-1028 VGYVDKTTGE
+1028 VGYVDKTVVE

-1048 NPLPT
+1048 NPLPS
-1053 ITENR
+1053 IIINR
-1058 NEFVSNLESITGVWG
+1058 NDFVSNLEAETGVWG
-1073 SEQEVILDDLRSSI
+1073 SEQNTLLTSLRTS
-1087 TPTTLTEQLTEYIN
+1087 TAPTNLVEQLVEYIN
-1101 GTLYHV
+1101 GTLSTIP
-1107 LTPTG
+1107 TPTT

-1125 ETDPTPSILINRND
+1125 ETDPTPSIVINRND

-1146 ETGVWGSEQST
+1146 ETGVWGSEQNT
-1157 LLTSLRSSIT
+1157 LLTNLRTSTT
-1167 PTTLT
+1167 PSTLT

-1181 ILYQLLT
+1181 TLSTIPT
-1188 PTTKIESELNT
+1188 PTTKSNVELQA

-1208 IPSIVINRNDYVSN
+1208 TPSIVINRNDYVSN

-1357 NATLAE
+1357 N
-1363 DPIPAIVVNRNEFIS
+1363 
-1378 NLVAETNVWGADQ
+1378 
-1391 LALLDDLRTTTPD
+1391 
-1404 NHINRLIQYVK
+1404 
-1415 GILYEL
+1415 
-1421 LTGTT
+1421 
-1426 KTESELNAIVTTLA
+1426 TTLA
-1440 ETPIPA
+1440 QDPIPA

-1484 IDRLTQYVKGVL
+1484 IDRLIQYVKGVL

-1503 TKTESE
+1503 TKLESE

-1532 SNLEAETGLWEAGQL
+1532 SNLEAITGLWEAGQL

-1567 YVNGVLSTL
+1567 YVNGVISTL

-1598 IPSIFIN
+1598 IPGIFIN
-1605 RNDFVSNLEA
+1605 RNDLVSNLEA

-1627 LNNLRTS
+1627 LNDLRTS

-1656 DSPDTTNRGVLVDT
+1656 DSPDTTNRGVLVNT

-1679 TQRTLI
+1679 TQRTLLN
-1685 DVEFRVVGSQ
+1685 VEFRVVGSQ
-1695 AHTPII
+1695 DHAAII
-1701 DGLVTYLGN
+1701 DGLVTYLSG
-1710 LKTLATTYYNP
+1710 LRTLATTYYNP
-1721 TTGLGL
+1721 STGLGL

-1734 NNGALH
+1734 TDPALH
-1740 TTIVGLLQQSADTV
+1740 TTIVGLLDQAADTV

-1817 KWARGKKHV
+1817 KWARAKKHV

-1939 AKSYNMMIIGDGKA
+1939 AKSYNMMIIRNGKA
-1953 KILFR
+1953 KVLFR

>member
-368 NVVDVLR
+368 NVIDVLR

-425 ELGRLPSV
+425 ELGRLPSI

-438 RENIITTLIGLQNV
+438 RDNIISSLLALQNV

-482 VAQLSYFLIGLST
+482 VAQLSYFLVGLST

-533 TLPGKT
+533 TLPDKT

-560 GSPQLDLLESL
+560 GSPQLALLETL

-610 PGLLEAERLE
+610 PGLLEAARLE
-620 RVTALRQFSVWR
+620 RVTALRQFRVWR
-632 DDPIKLVNSLPSLT
+632 DDPIKLVNSLTSLP

-673 QFTLNNLKNGV
+673 EFTLNNLKNGV

-705 ELVALDVWSSD
+705 DLVALGVWSSD
-716 QLTTL
+716 QLATFD
-721 NALRIPSVND
+721 ALRVPSVND

-749 SIQNDIIQK
+749 SIQNDIIRK

-786 VLVNALNT
+786 ALVNALNT
-794 YIAGLPTSLNL
+794 YIAGLPSSLNL

-810 AVVAETTKVA
+810 AVVAATTKVA

-825 DSLITL
+825 DSLIAL

-870 FKAELI
+870 FKTTLI
-876 GIPALTAIERE
+876 GIPALDAAERE

-893 IALGTDIWGSTELTT
+893 IALGTGIWGSTELTT

-930 DAVNTPEAIMLNS
+930 DAVNTPKAIMLNS
-943 GVEITVRGFNFSNT
+943 GAEITVRGFNFSNT

-1006 DTPTGYIDRLSE
+1006 DTPTGYIDRLTE

-1028 VGYVDKTTGE
+1028 EGYVDKTTDE
-1038 LNTINTTLST
+1038 LNTINTTLNT

-1087 TPTTLTEQLTEYIN
+1087 TPTTLTEQLIEYIN

-1107 LTPTG
+1107 LTPT
-1112 KTDVELQAIITTL
+1112 TQSESNLNTIITTL

-1146 ETGVWGSEQST
+1146 ETGVWGSEQNT
-1157 LLTSLRSSIT
+1157 LLTDLRTSAT

-1188 PTTKIESELNT
+1188 PTTQSESN
-1199 IITTLETDP
+1199 
-1208 IPSIVINRNDYVSN
+1208 
-1222 LEAETGVWG
+1222 
-1231 SEQSTLLT
+1231 
-1239 SLRTSTTPTT
+1239 
-1249 LTEQLT
+1249 
-1255 EYINGILYQLLTPTT
+1255 
-1270 KIESELNT
+1270 LNT

-1305 TNVWGASQLTL
+1305 TNVWGDDQLTL

-1351 SELNAI
+1351 SELNDI
-1357 NATLAE
+1357 NTTLAE
-1363 DPIPAIVVNRNEFIS
+1363 DPIPAIIENRNEF
-1378 NLVAETNVWGADQ
+1378 V
-1391 LALLDDLRTTTPD
+1391 
-1404 NHINRLIQYVK
+1404 
-1415 GILYEL
+1415 
-1421 LTGTT
+1421 
-1426 KTESELNAIVTTLA
+1426 
-1440 ETPIPA
+1440 
-1446 IVVNRNEFISNLE
+1446 SNLE

-1484 IDRLTQYVKGVL
+1484 IDRLIQYVKGVL

-1503 TKTESE
+1503 TKIESE

-1532 SNLEAETGLWEAGQL
+1532 SNLEAITGLWEAGQES
-1547 TLLNDLRTTTPTG
+1547 LLNDLRTTTPAN
-1560 HIDRLIE
+1560 HINRLIE
-1567 YVNGVLSTL
+1567 YVNGVISTL

-1598 IPSIFIN
+1598 IPGIFIN

-1627 LNNLRTS
+1627 LNDLRTS
-1634 DTSPSLITYVTAI
+1634 DTSPTLITYVTAI

-1679 TQRTLI
+1679 TQRTLL
-1685 DVEFRVVGSQ
+1685 DVEFRVVESQ
-1695 AHTPII
+1695 DHAAII
-1701 DGLVTYLGN
+1701 DGLVTYLSG
-1710 LKTLATTYYNP
+1710 LRTLATTYYNP
-1721 TTGLGL
+1721 STGLGL

-1734 NNGALH
+1734 NDGALH
-1740 TTIVGLLQQSADTV
+1740 TTIVGLLDQAADTV

-1782 LQEYVNITFFT
+1782 LQKYVNITFFT

>member
-6 LIAATGELDDSL
+6 LIAATGELDRSL

-27 TKRYSKHANFA
+27 TKKYSKHTNYA
-38 TENFKLTFP
+38 TENYKITFP
-47 EKIYTND
+47 EKVFTDD
-54 FLEVPIP
+54 FLDVPIP

-76 ADPTNVATLGS
+76 ADPTDVARLGS

-102 VELFVGGHKID
+102 VELYVGEHKID
-113 TITGDDIFIDREL
+113 TVTGDDIFIDREL

-132 RSSVNTLHG
+132 RSSVNVLHG
-141 NPFQGSGEPEFVQ
+141 NPFQGSGESEFVQ

-165 INPFNTDEYRIHI
+165 INPFNTEEYRIHI

-186 GNGFPLCAIYDQEL
+186 GSGFPLCSIYNQEMS
-200 TLRIKLRPAI
+200 LRIKLRPAI
-210 DVLFATQNKI
+210 DVLFATQNKL

-232 RVLEQLELSRFTV
+232 RILQQLELNNFTV
-245 NLDLVHLDIAERC
+245 NLDLVHLDKQERC
-258 MLQNTPLRILFE
+258 MLQRKPLNILFE
-270 QHQRNTFLIEPRST
+270 QRQRNVFLINERSK
-284 TGTFRLDFTNCV
+284 TGTFQLNFANCV
-296 KELFFIAK
+296 KELFFVAK
-304 KFGHWTQDQ
+304 KYGHWTQDQ
-313 IDILNRIHA
+313 IAILNRIHA
-322 LDSLS
+322 LDSLT
-327 SSQLNTINELRQS
+327 SSQVSIINDLRQS

-348 EIIRIAISRLTGV
+348 EIIRIAMSRLTGV

-386 LLTGVEE
+386 LLTDVED
-393 NTTDIAAATTALI
+393 NTTDIPAATTALI

-425 ELGRLPSV
+425 ELGRLTTI
-433 TDEFE
+433 TDAFE
-438 RENIITTLIGLQNV
+438 RENIISSLTALQNV

-464 INPNVQDES
+464 IDPNVQNES

-482 VAQLSYFLIGLST
+482 VAQLSYFLVGLSS

-505 VVNGLEGYLN
+505 VVNGLAGYLN

-539 DVQRGTIVDGL
+539 DAQRGTIVDGL

-560 GSPQLDLLESL
+560 DSPQLDLDLLESL

-585 YLNGLSGDIDQ
+585 YLNGLSGDINQ
-596 TVRIDGIIT
+596 TVRIKGIIFV
-605 LLGEF
+605 LGEF
-610 PGLLEAERLE
+610 PGLIEDTRLE
-620 RVTALRQFSVWR
+620 RVTALRQFRVWR
-632 DDPIKLVNSLPSLT
+632 DDPIKLVNSLTSLT

-673 QFTLNNLKNGV
+673 EFTLNNLKNGV

-700 DPLII
+700 DPLIV
-705 ELVALDVWSSD
+705 ELVGLGVWATD

-721 NALRIPSVND
+721 NALRVPSAND

-758 LFSRNYWGNQILT
+758 LFSRNYWGNQIFT
-771 LENLRLVVPGFIGQT
+771 LNNLRLVVPGFIGQT
-786 VLVNALNT
+786 ALVNALNT
-794 YIAGLPTSLNL
+794 YIAGLPSSLNI
-805 VTSLN
+805 VTSLD
-810 AVVAETTKVA
+810 AVVAATTQAA

-825 DSLITL
+825 DSLIAL
-831 GIWSA
+831 GVWSS
-836 AQIVTLNALREPDF
+836 AQVVTLNALRVPGF
-850 NDISTLVPEA
+850 NDTSTLIPEV
-860 NTRIDILKDG
+860 NTRIDILKIG
-870 FKAELI
+870 FSATLDSI
-876 GIPALTAIERE
+876 LAIATKSERD

-893 IALGTDIWGSTELTT
+893 IALGTGIWGSTELAD
-908 LGLLR
+908 LDLLR
-913 TPSGNDVSY
+913 TPSEDDDETRVT
-922 VASLRAFI
+922 SLKAFI
-930 DAVNTPEAIMLNS
+930 GAISTPKSIMLNR

-957 YLTSNVITPLD
+957 YLTSNVITPL
-968 TDPLPLILENRNE
+968 TDALPSILENRNE

-991 LWGSSQLSLLEELRS
+991 LWGSSQLTLLEELRS
-1006 DTPTGYIDRLSE
+1006 DTPTGYIDRLTE

-1028 VGYVDKTTGE
+1028 VGYVDKTVGE
-1038 LNTINTTLST
+1038 LNTINTTLNT
-1048 NPLPT
+1048 NPLP
-1053 ITENR
+1053 
-1058 NEFVSNLESITGVWG
+1058 SI
-1073 SEQEVILDDLRSSI
+1073 I
-1087 TPTTLTEQLTEYIN
+1087 
-1101 GTLYHV
+1101 
-1107 LTPTG
+1107 
-1112 KTDVELQAIITTL
+1112 
-1125 ETDPTPSILINRND
+1125 INRND

-1146 ETGVWGSEQST
+1146 ETGVWGSEQNT
-1157 LLTSLRSSIT
+1157 LLTNLRTSTTPSTLTEQLTEYINGILYQSLTPTTKIESELNTIITTLETDPTPSIIINRNDYVSNLEAETGVWGSEQNTILTDLRTSET

-1188 PTTKIESELNT
+1188 PTTQSESN
-1199 IITTLETDP
+1199 
-1208 IPSIVINRNDYVSN
+1208 
-1222 LEAETGVWG
+1222 
-1231 SEQSTLLT
+1231 
-1239 SLRTSTTPTT
+1239 
-1249 LTEQLT
+1249 
-1255 EYINGILYQLLTPTT
+1255 
-1270 KIESELNT
+1270 LNT

-1305 TNVWGASQLTL
+1305 SNVWGASQLTL

-1351 SELNAI
+1351 SELNTI
-1357 NATLAE
+1357 NTTLAE
-1363 DPIPAIVVNRNEFIS
+1363 DPLPPIVENRNEFVS
-1378 NLVAETNVWGADQ
+1378 NLEAITGVWGASQ
-1391 LALLDDLRTTTPD
+1391 ESLLNDLRTTTPD

-1426 KTESELNAIVTTLA
+1426 KTESELNTINTTLA
-1440 ETPIPA
+1440 EDPLPPI
-1446 IVVNRNEFISNLE
+1446 VENRNEFISNLE
-1459 AITGV
+1459 AI
-1464 WGVSQESL
+1464 
-1472 LNDLR
+1472 
-1477 TTTPANH
+1477 
-1484 IDRLTQYVKGVL
+1484 
-1496 YAVVTPT
+1496 
-1503 TKTESE
+1503 
-1509 LNDINTLLGGT
+1509 
-1520 IPSIFIN
+1520 
-1527 RNDFV
+1527 
-1532 SNLEAETGLWEAGQL
+1532 TGLWEAGQL
-1547 TLLNDLRTTTPTG
+1547 TLLNDLRTTTPAN
-1560 HIDRLIE
+1560 HINRLVE

-1576 AAGYVDRTTV
+1576 VAGYVDRTTAV
-1586 ALQGIITLLGGA
+1586 LQGIIDLLGDPL
-1598 IPSIFIN
+1598 PSIFIN

-1627 LNNLRTS
+1627 LNDLRTT
-1634 DTSPSLITYVTAI
+1634 DTSVTLTTYVTAI
-1647 RDTIIALDS
+1647 RDTIIALNS
-1656 DSPDTTNRGVLVDT
+1656 DSPDTTNRGVLVNT
-1670 LLGFLMWGA
+1670 LLGFLMWRA
-1679 TQRTLI
+1679 TQRTLL

-1695 AHTPII
+1695 DHAAII
-1701 DGLVTYLGN
+1701 DGLVTYLSG
-1710 LKTLATTYYNP
+1710 LRTLATTYYNP
-1721 TTGLGL
+1721 STGLGL

-1734 NNGALH
+1734 TDTALH
-1740 TTIVGLLQQSADTV
+1740 TTIVGLLDQAADTV
-1754 WDGYFFRLLEELKDP
+1754 WDGYFFRLLEELKNP
-1769 AIAVDTEATHISE
+1769 AIVVGTEATHISE

-1793 AALSRDLVFL
+1793 ASLSRNIVYL
-1803 LTQPTVKYPPTVFN
+1803 LTQPTVKYPPSVFN

-1846 NETSGNNLFLS
+1846 NETTGNNLFLS
-1857 TSLSNIYHKRSP
+1857 TSLSNIHHKRSP

-1883 DDLEPSGHM
+1883 GELEPSGHM
-1892 NFSTVKDAQLTM
+1892 NFSGVKDARVTM
-1904 NLEYDGS
+1904 DLEYNGS

-1917 NDNYIEVLGIPQI
+1917 NDNFIQVLGIPQI

-1939 AKSYNMMIIGDGKA
+1939 AKSYNMMIIRNGKA
-1953 KILFR
+1953 KVLFR

>member
-6 LIAATGELDDSL
+6 LIAATGELDSSL

-27 TKRYSKHANFA
+27 TKKYSKHTNYA
-38 TENFKLTFP
+38 TENYKITFP
-47 EKIYTND
+47 EKVFTDD
-54 FLEVPIP
+54 FLDVRIP

-66 ILRGVVLSFV
+66 VLRGVILSFT
-76 ADPTNVATLGS
+76 ADPTDVARLGS

-102 VELFVGGHKID
+102 VELYVGEHKID
-113 TITGDDIFIDREL
+113 TVTGDDIFIDREL

-186 GNGFPLCAIYDQEL
+186 GSGFPLCSIYDQEMS
-200 TLRIKLRPAI
+200 LRIRLRPAI
-210 DVLFATQNKI
+210 DVLFATQNKL

-232 RVLEQLELSRFTV
+232 RILQQLELSNFTV
-245 NLDLVHLDIAERC
+245 NLDLVHLDKQERC
-258 MLQNTPLRILFE
+258 MLQRRPLNILFE
-270 QHQRNTFLIEPRST
+270 QRQRNVFLIEPRSK
-284 TGTFRLDFTNCV
+284 TGTFQLNFANCV
-296 KELFFIAK
+296 KELFFVAK

-313 IDILNRIHA
+313 IAILNRIHA

-327 SSQLNTINELRQS
+327 SSQIGVINELRQS

-348 EIIRIAISRLTGV
+348 EIIRIAMSRLTGV
-361 TDLGVRK
+361 TDLATRK
-368 NVVDVLR
+368 NVIDVLR

-386 LLTGVEE
+386 LLTDVED

-425 ELGRLPSV
+425 ELGRLPSI
-433 TDEFE
+433 TDQFE
-438 RENIITTLIGLQNV
+438 RENIISSLLALQNV
-452 WGADQITILNSL
+452 WGVDQIAILNSL
-464 INPNVQDES
+464 IDPNVQDES

-482 VAQLSYFLIGLST
+482 VAQLSYFLVGLSS

-505 VVNGLEGYLN
+505 VVNGLAGYLN
-515 DLTVQSDILK
+515 DLTTQSDILK

-539 DVQRGTIVDGL
+539 DAQRGTIVDGL

-560 GSPQLDLLESL
+560 GSPQLALLETL

-585 YLNGLSGDIDQ
+585 YLNGLSGDVDQ
-596 TVRIDGIIT
+596 TVRIIGINA
-605 LLGEF
+605 LLDEF
-610 PGLLEAERLE
+610 TSAPEAERLE
-620 RVTALRQFSVWR
+620 LVTALRQFRVWR
-632 DDPIKLVNSLPSLT
+632 DDPIKLVKSLTSLP

-673 QFTLNNLKNGV
+673 EFTLNNLKNGV

-700 DPLII
+700 DPLIV
-705 ELVALDVWSSD
+705 ELVALGVWTSD
-716 QLTTL
+716 QLATL
-721 NALRIPSVND
+721 NALRVPSAND
-731 ATYITQLKATST
+731 TSYITQLKATST

-758 LFSRNYWGNQILT
+758 LVSRNYWGNQIFT
-771 LENLRLVVPGFIGQT
+771 LDNLRLVVPGFIGQT
-786 VLVNALNT
+786 ALVNALNT
-794 YIAGLPTSLNL
+794 YIAGLPSSLNL

-810 AVVAETTKVA
+810 AVVAATTKAA
-820 RDPLI
+820 RDPLV
-825 DSLITL
+825 DSLIAL

-860 NTRIDILKDG
+860 NTRIDILKTG
-870 FKAELI
+870 FSATLDS
-876 GIPALTAIERE
+876 IPAIATKTERD

-893 IALGTDIWGSTELTT
+893 IALGTGIWGSTELAN
-908 LGLLR
+908 LDLLR
-913 TPSGNDVSY
+913 TPSESDETHVD
-922 VASLRAFI
+922 SLKVFI
-930 DAVNTPEAIMLNS
+930 GAISTPKSIMLNR

-968 TDPLPLILENRNE
+968 TDPLPSILENRNE

-991 LWGSSQLSLLEELRS
+991 LWGSSQLTLLEELRS
-1006 DTPTGYIDRLSE
+1006 DTPTGYIDRLTE

-1028 VGYVDKTTGE
+1028 EGYVDKTVGE
-1038 LNTINTTLST
+1038 LNTINTTLNT
-1048 NPLPT
+1048 NPLP
-1053 ITENR
+1053 
-1058 NEFVSNLESITGVWG
+1058 SI
-1073 SEQEVILDDLRSSI
+1073 I
-1087 TPTTLTEQLTEYIN
+1087 
-1101 GTLYHV
+1101 
-1107 LTPTG
+1107 
-1112 KTDVELQAIITTL
+1112 
-1125 ETDPTPSILINRND
+1125 INRND

-1146 ETGVWGSEQST
+1146 ETGVWGSEQNT
-1157 LLTSLRSSIT
+1157 LLTNLRTSTT
-1167 PTTLT
+1167 PSTLT

-1181 ILYQLLT
+1181 TLSTIPT
-1188 PTTKIESELNT
+1188 PTTKTDVELQA

-1208 IPSIVINRNDYVSN
+1208 TPSIVINRNDYVSN

-1231 SEQSTLLT
+1231 SEQNTLLT
-1239 SLRTSTTPTT
+1239 NLRTSETPTT

-1305 TNVWGASQLTL
+1305 SNVWGASQLTL
-1316 LNDLRTTTPD
+1316 LNDLRTTTPA

-1351 SELNAI
+1351 SELNTI
-1357 NATLAE
+1357 NTTLAE
-1363 DPIPAIVVNRNEFIS
+1363 D
-1378 NLVAETNVWGADQ
+1378 
-1391 LALLDDLRTTTPD
+1391 
-1404 NHINRLIQYVK
+1404 
-1415 GILYEL
+1415 
-1421 LTGTT
+1421 
-1426 KTESELNAIVTTLA
+1426 
-1440 ETPIPA
+1440 PIPA

-1464 WGVSQESL
+1464 WGASQESL

-1484 IDRLTQYVKGVL
+1484 INRLIQYVYGIL
-1496 YAVVTPT
+1496 YTLSVGYVA
-1503 TKTESE
+1503 KTDVE
-1509 LNDINTLLGGT
+1509 LQAINTTLAEDPLPP
-1520 IPSIFIN
+1520 IVEN
-1527 RNDFV
+1527 RNEFI
-1532 SNLEAETGLWEAGQL
+1532 SNLEAITGLWEAGQL

-1560 HIDRLIE
+1560 HIDRLVE

-1576 AAGYVDRTTV
+1576 VAGYVDRTTAV
-1586 ALQGIITLLGGA
+1586 LQGIIDLLGDPL
-1598 IPSIFIN
+1598 PSIFIN

-1627 LNNLRTS
+1627 LNDLRTT
-1634 DTSPSLITYVTAI
+1634 DTSVTLTTYVTAI
-1647 RDTIIALDS
+1647 RDTIIALNS
-1656 DSPDTTNRGVLVDT
+1656 DSPDTTNRGVLVNT
-1670 LLGFLMWGA
+1670 LLGFLMWRA
-1679 TQRTLI
+1679 TQRTLL

-1695 AHTPII
+1695 DHAAII
-1701 DGLVTYLGN
+1701 DGLVTYLSG
-1710 LKTLATTYYNP
+1710 LRTLATTYYNP
-1721 TTGLGL
+1721 STGLGL

-1734 NNGALH
+1734 TDTALH
-1740 TTIVGLLQQSADTV
+1740 TTIVGLLDQAADTV
-1754 WDGYFFRLLEELKDP
+1754 WDGYFFRLLEELKNP
-1769 AIAVDTEATHISE
+1769 AIVVGTEATHISE

-1793 AALSRDLVFL
+1793 AALSRDIVFL
-1803 LTQPTVKYPPTVFN
+1803 LTQPTVRYPPSVFN

-1846 NETSGNNLFLS
+1846 NETTGNNLFLS
-1857 TSLSNIYHKRSP
+1857 TSLSNIHHKRSP

-1883 DDLEPSGHM
+1883 GELEPSGHM
-1892 NFSTVKDAQLTM
+1892 NFSGVKDARVTM
-1904 NLEYDGS
+1904 DLEYNGS

-1939 AKSYNMMIIGDGKA
+1939 AKSYNMMIIRNGKA
-1953 KILFR
+1953 KVLFR

>member
-6 LIAATGELDDSL
+6 LIAATGELDSSL

-27 TKRYSKHANFA
+27 TKKYSKHTNYA
-38 TENFKLTFP
+38 TENYKITFP
-47 EKIYTND
+47 EKVFTDD
-54 FLEVPIP
+54 FLDVRIP

-66 ILRGVVLSFV
+66 VLRGVILSFT
-76 ADPTNVATLGS
+76 ADPTDVARLGS

-102 VELFVGGHKID
+102 VELYVGEHKID
-113 TITGDDIFIDREL
+113 TVTGDDIFIDREL

-186 GNGFPLCAIYDQEL
+186 GSGFPLCSIYDQEMS
-200 TLRIKLRPAI
+200 LRIRLRPAI
-210 DVLFATQNKI
+210 DVLFATQNKL

-232 RVLEQLELSRFTV
+232 RILQQLELSNFTV
-245 NLDLVHLDIAERC
+245 NLDLVHLDKQERC
-258 MLQNTPLRILFE
+258 MLQRRPLNILFE
-270 QHQRNTFLIEPRST
+270 QRQRNVFLIEPRSK
-284 TGTFRLDFTNCV
+284 TGTFQLNFANCV
-296 KELFFIAK
+296 KELFFVAK

-313 IDILNRIHA
+313 IAILNRIHA

-327 SSQLNTINELRQS
+327 SSQIGVINELRQS

-348 EIIRIAISRLTGV
+348 EIIRIAMSRLTGV
-361 TDLGVRK
+361 TDLATRK

-386 LLTGVEE
+386 LLTSVEE
-393 NTTDIAAATTALI
+393 NTTDIPAATTALI

-425 ELGRLPSV
+425 ELGRLPSI
-433 TDEFE
+433 TDQFE
-438 RENIITTLIGLQNV
+438 RSNIISTLLALQNV
-452 WGADQITILNSL
+452 WGVDQIAILNSL
-464 INPNVQDES
+464 IDPNVQNES

-482 VAQLSYFLIGLST
+482 VAQLSYFLVGLSS

-505 VVNGLEGYLN
+505 VVNGLAGYLN
-515 DLTVQSDILK
+515 DLTTQSDILK

-533 TLPGKT
+533 TLPSKT
-539 DVQRGTIVDGL
+539 DAQRGTIVDGL

-560 GSPQLDLLESL
+560 GSPQLALLETL

-596 TVRIDGIIT
+596 RVRIVGINT

-610 PGLLEAERLE
+610 PGLIEAARLE
-620 RVTALRQFSVWR
+620 RVTALRQFRVWR
-632 DDPIKLVNSLPSLT
+632 DDPIKLVNSLTSLP

-673 QFTLNNLKNGV
+673 EFTLNNLKNGV

-700 DPLII
+700 DPLIV
-705 ELVALDVWSSD
+705 ELVALGVWTSD
-716 QLTTL
+716 QLATL
-721 NALRIPSVND
+721 NALRVPSAND
-731 ATYITQLKATST
+731 TSYITQLKATST

-758 LFSRNYWGNQILT
+758 LVSRNYWGNQIFT
-771 LENLRLVVPGFIGQT
+771 LNNLRLVVPGFIGQT
-786 VLVNALNT
+786 ALVAALNT
-794 YIAGLPTSLNL
+794 YIAGLPSSLNL

-810 AVVAETTKVA
+810 LVVAATTKAA
-820 RDPLI
+820 RDPLV
-825 DSLITL
+825 DSLIAL

-860 NTRIDILKDG
+860 NTRIDILKTG
-870 FKAELI
+870 FSATLDS
-876 GIPALTAIERE
+876 IPAIATKTERD

-893 IALGTDIWGSTELTT
+893 IALGTGIWGSTELAN
-908 LGLLR
+908 LNLLR
-913 TPSGNDVSY
+913 TPSVSDATY
-922 VASLRAFI
+922 VTSLKAFI
-930 DAVNTPEAIMLNS
+930 GAISTPKSIMLNR
-943 GVEITVRGFNFSNT
+943 GVATSVRGFNFSNV
-957 YLTSNVITPLD
+957 YLTSNVITPL
-968 TDPLPLILENRNE
+968 TDPLPSILENRNE

-991 LWGSSQLSLLEELRS
+991 LWGSSQLTLLEELRS
-1006 DTPTGYIDRLSE
+1006 DTPTGYIDRLTE

-1028 VGYVDKTTGE
+1028 LGYVDKNVVE
-1038 LNTINTTLST
+1038 LNTINTTLNT
-1048 NPLPT
+1048 NPLPS
-1053 ITENR
+1053 IIINR
-1058 NEFVSNLESITGVWG
+1058 NDYVSNLEAITGVWG
-1073 SEQEVILDDLRSSI
+1073 SEQNTLLTDLRTST
-1087 TPTTLTEQLTEYIN
+1087 TPSTLTEQLTEYIN
-1101 GTLYHV
+1101 GTLSTIP
-1107 LTPTG
+1107 TPTT

-1125 ETDPTPSILINRND
+1125 ETDPTPSIIINRND

-1146 ETGVWGSEQST
+1146 ETGVWGSEQNT
-1157 LLTSLRSSIT
+1157 LLT
-1167 PTTLT
+1167 
-1172 EQLTEYING
+1172 
-1181 ILYQLLT
+1181 
-1188 PTTKIESELNT
+1188 
-1199 IITTLETDP
+1199 D
-1208 IPSIVINRNDYVSN
+1208 
-1222 LEAETGVWG
+1222 
-1231 SEQSTLLT
+1231 
-1239 SLRTSTTPTT
+1239 LRTSETPTT

-1305 TNVWGASQLTL
+1305 SNVWGASQLTL
-1316 LNDLRTTTPD
+1316 LNDLRTTTPA

-1351 SELNAI
+1351 SELNTI
-1357 NATLAE
+1357 NTTLAE
-1363 DPIPAIVVNRNEFIS
+1363 DPIPAIIE
-1378 NLVAETNVWGADQ
+1378 
-1391 LALLDDLRTTTPD
+1391 
-1404 NHINRLIQYVK
+1404 
-1415 GILYEL
+1415 
-1421 LTGTT
+1421 
-1426 KTESELNAIVTTLA
+1426 
-1440 ETPIPA
+1440 
-1446 IVVNRNEFISNLE
+1446 NRNEFISNLE

-1464 WGVSQESL
+1464 WEVSQESL

-1484 IDRLTQYVKGVL
+1484 INRLIQYVYGIL
-1496 YAVVTPT
+1496 YTLSVGYVA
-1503 TKTESE
+1503 KTESE
-1509 LNDINTLLGGT
+1509 LNDINTTLAEDPT
-1520 IPSIFIN
+1520 PPIVEN
-1527 RNDFV
+1527 RNEFI
-1532 SNLEAETGLWEAGQL
+1532 SNLEAITGLWEAGQL

-1560 HIDRLIE
+1560 HIDRLVE

-1576 AAGYVDRTTV
+1576 VAGYVDRTTAV
-1586 ALQGIITLLGGA
+1586 LQGIIDLLGDPL
-1598 IPSIFIN
+1598 PSIFIN

-1627 LNNLRTS
+1627 LNDLRTT
-1634 DTSPSLITYVTAI
+1634 DTSATLATYVTAI
-1647 RDTIIALDS
+1647 RDTIIALNS
-1656 DSPDTTNRGVLVDT
+1656 DSPDTTNRGVLVNT
-1670 LLGFLMWGA
+1670 LLGFLMWRA
-1679 TQRTLI
+1679 TQRTLL

-1695 AHTPII
+1695 DHAAII
-1701 DGLVTYLGN
+1701 DGLVTYLSG
-1710 LKTLATTYYNP
+1710 LRTLATTYYNP
-1721 TTGLGL
+1721 STGLGL

-1734 NNGALH
+1734 PDPALH
-1740 TTIVGLLQQSADTV
+1740 TTIVGLLQQAADTV
-1754 WDGYFFRLLEELKDP
+1754 WDGYFFRLLEELKNP
-1769 AIAVDTEATHISE
+1769 AIVVGTEATHISQ

-1793 AALSRDLVFL
+1793 AALSRDIVFL
-1803 LTQPTVKYPPTVFN
+1803 LTQPTVRYPPSVFN

-1846 NETSGNNLFLS
+1846 NETIGNNLFLS
-1857 TSLSNIYHKRSP
+1857 TSLSNIHHKRSP

-1883 DDLEPSGHM
+1883 GELEPSGHM
-1892 NFSTVKDAQLTM
+1892 NFSGVKDARVTM
-1904 NLEYDGS
+1904 DLEYDGS

-1939 AKSYNMMIIGDGKA
+1939 AKSYNMMIIRNGKA
-1953 KILFR
+1953 KVLFR

>member
-27 TKRYSKHANFA
+27 TKRYSKHTNFA
-38 TENFKLTFP
+38 AENFKLTFP

-368 NVVDVLR
+368 NVIDVLR

-425 ELGRLPSV
+425 ELGRLPSI

-438 RENIITTLIGLQNV
+438 RENIISTLIGLQNV

-482 VAQLSYFLIGLST
+482 VAQLSYFLVGLST

-560 GSPQLDLLESL
+560 GSPQLALLETL

-596 TVRIDGIIT
+596 TVRIIGINA
-605 LLGEF
+605 LLDEF
-610 PGLLEAERLE
+610 PDAPEAERLE
-620 RVTALRQFSVWR
+620 LVTALRQFNVWR
-632 DDPIKLVNSLPSLT
+632 DEPIKLVKSLTSLT
-646 PGSEGRAAVINSLIE
+646 PGASGRAAVINSLIE

-673 QFTLNNLKNGV
+673 EFTLNNLKNGV

-700 DPLII
+700 DPLIV
-705 ELVALDVWSSD
+705 ELVALGVWTSD
-716 QLTTL
+716 QLATL
-721 NALRIPSVND
+721 NALRVPSAND
-731 ATYITQLKATST
+731 TSYITQLKATST

-758 LFSRNYWGNQILT
+758 LVSRNYWGNQIFT
-771 LENLRLVVPGFIGQT
+771 LNNLRLVVPGFIGQT
-786 VLVNALNT
+786 ALVNALNT
-794 YIAGLPTSLNL
+794 YIAGLPSSLNL

-810 AVVAETTKVA
+810 AVVAATTKEA
-820 RDPLI
+820 RDPLV
-825 DSLITL
+825 DSLIAL

-870 FKAELI
+870 FKTTLI
-876 GIPALTAIERE
+876 GIQALDAAERE

-893 IALGTDIWGSTELTT
+893 IALGTDIWGSSELTT
-908 LGLLR
+908 LDLLR
-913 TPSGNDVSY
+913 TPSENDLSR
-922 VASLRAFI
+922 VASLTAFI
-930 DAVNTPEAIMLNS
+930 DAIDTPEAIMLNS

-968 TDPLPLILENRNE
+968 TDPLPSILENRNE

-1006 DTPTGYIDRLSE
+1006 DTPTGYIDRLTE
-1018 YVKGVLSTLA
+1018 YIKGVLSTLA
-1028 VGYVDKTTGE
+1028 DGYVDKTVGE
-1038 LNTINTTLST
+1038 LNTINTTLNT

-1058 NEFVSNLESITGVWG
+1058 NDYVSNLEAITGVWG

-1107 LTPTG
+1107 LTPT
-1112 KTDVELQAIITTL
+1112 TQSESNLNTIITTL

-1146 ETGVWGSEQST
+1146 ETGVWGSEQ
-1157 LLTSLRSSIT
+1157 
-1167 PTTLT
+1167 
-1172 EQLTEYING
+1172 EV
-1181 ILYQLLT
+1181 IL
-1188 PTTKIESELNT
+1188 
-1199 IITTLETDP
+1199 D
-1208 IPSIVINRNDYVSN
+1208 D
-1222 LEAETGVWG
+1222 
-1231 SEQSTLLT
+1231 
-1239 SLRTSTTPTT
+1239 LRTSTTPTT

-1255 EYINGILYQLLTPTT
+1255 EYINGILYQSLTPTT

-1316 LNDLRTTTPD
+1316 LNDLRTTTPA

-1351 SELNAI
+1351 SELNTI
-1357 NATLAE
+1357 NTTLAE
-1363 DPIPAIVVNRNEFIS
+1363 DPIPAIIENRNEF
-1378 NLVAETNVWGADQ
+1378 V
-1391 LALLDDLRTTTPD
+1391 
-1404 NHINRLIQYVK
+1404 
-1415 GILYEL
+1415 
-1421 LTGTT
+1421 
-1426 KTESELNAIVTTLA
+1426 
-1440 ETPIPA
+1440 
-1446 IVVNRNEFISNLE
+1446 SNLE

-1484 IDRLTQYVKGVL
+1484 IDRLIQYVKGVL

-1503 TKTESE
+1503 TKIESE

-1532 SNLEAETGLWEAGQL
+1532 SNLEAITGLWEAGQES
-1547 TLLNDLRTTTPTG
+1547 LLNDLRTTTPAN
-1560 HIDRLIE
+1560 HINRLIE
-1567 YVNGVLSTL
+1567 YVNGVISTL

-1627 LNNLRTS
+1627 LNDLRTS
-1634 DTSPSLITYVTAI
+1634 DTSPTLITYVTAI

-1679 TQRTLI
+1679 TQRTLL
-1685 DVEFRVVGSQ
+1685 DVEFRVVESQ
-1695 AHTPII
+1695 DHAAII
-1701 DGLVTYLGN
+1701 DGLVTYLSG
-1710 LKTLATTYYNP
+1710 LRTLATTYYNP
-1721 TTGLGL
+1721 STGLGL

-1734 NNGALH
+1734 NDGALH
-1740 TTIVGLLQQSADTV
+1740 TTIVGLLDQAADTV

-1782 LQEYVNITFFT
+1782 LEEYVNITFFT

>member
-6 LIAATGELDDSL
+6 LIAATGELDSSL

-27 TKRYSKHANFA
+27 TKKYSKHTNYA
-38 TENFKLTFP
+38 TENYKITFP
-47 EKIYTND
+47 EKVFTDD
-54 FLEVPIP
+54 FLDVPIP

-76 ADPTNVATLGS
+76 ADPTDVARLGS

-102 VELFVGGHKID
+102 VELYVGEHKID
-113 TITGDDIFIDREL
+113 TVTGDDIFIDREL

-245 NLDLVHLDIAERC
+245 NLDLVHLDTAERC

-296 KELFFIAK
+296 KELFFVAK
-304 KFGHWTQDQ
+304 KFCHWTQEQ

-368 NVVDVLR
+368 NVIDVLR

-386 LLTGVEE
+386 LLTDVEE
-393 NTTDIAAATTALI
+393 NTTDIPTATTALI

-425 ELGRLPSV
+425 ELGRLPSI
-433 TDEFE
+433 TDQFE
-438 RENIITTLIGLQNV
+438 RENIISSLLALQNV
-452 WGADQITILNSL
+452 WGVDQIAILNSL
-464 INPNVQDES
+464 IDPNVQNES

-482 VAQLSYFLIGLST
+482 VAQLSYFLVGLSS
-495 LIPGSPEQLN
+495 LIPGSPELLN
-505 VVNGLEGYLN
+505 VVNGLAGYLN
-515 DLTVQSDILK
+515 DITVQSDILK

-560 GSPQLDLLESL
+560 GSPQLDLLETL

-610 PGLLEAERLE
+610 PGLLEAARLE
-620 RVTALRQFSVWR
+620 RVTALRQFRVWR
-632 DDPIKLVNSLPSLT
+632 DDPIKLVNSLTSLP

-673 QFTLNNLKNGV
+673 EFTLNNLKNGV

-700 DPLII
+700 DPLIV
-705 ELVALDVWSSD
+705 ELVALGVWTSD
-716 QLTTL
+716 QLATL
-721 NALRIPSVND
+721 NALRVPSAND
-731 ATYITQLKATST
+731 TSYITQLKATST

-758 LFSRNYWGNQILT
+758 LVSRNYWGNQIFT
-771 LENLRLVVPGFIGQT
+771 LNNLRLVVPGFIGQT
-786 VLVNALNT
+786 TLVNALNT
-794 YIAGLPTSLNL
+794 YIAGLPSSLNL

-810 AVVAETTKVA
+810 AVVAATTKAA

-825 DSLITL
+825 DSLIAL
-831 GIWSA
+831 GVWTSA
-836 AQIVTLNALREPDF
+836 QVVTLNALREPDF

-860 NTRIDILKDG
+860 NTRIDILKTG
-870 FKAELI
+870 FSATLDS
-876 GIPALTAIERE
+876 IPAIATKTERD

-893 IALGTDIWGSTELTT
+893 IALGTGIWGSTELAN
-908 LGLLR
+908 LDLLR
-913 TPSGNDVSY
+913 TPSGSDGTY
-922 VASLRAFI
+922 VTSLKAFI
-930 DAVNTPEAIMLNS
+930 GAISTPKSIMLNR

-957 YLTSNVITPLD
+957 YLTSNVITPL
-968 TDPLPLILENRNE
+968 TDPLPSILENRNE

-991 LWGSSQLSLLEELRS
+991 LWGSSQLTLLEELRS
-1006 DTPTGYIDRLSE
+1006 DTPTGYIDRLTE

-1028 VGYVDKTTGE
+1028 VGYVDKTVGE
-1038 LNTINTTLST
+1038 LNTINTTLNT
-1048 NPLPT
+1048 NPLP
-1053 ITENR
+1053 
-1058 NEFVSNLESITGVWG
+1058 SI
-1073 SEQEVILDDLRSSI
+1073 I
-1087 TPTTLTEQLTEYIN
+1087 
-1101 GTLYHV
+1101 
-1107 LTPTG
+1107 
-1112 KTDVELQAIITTL
+1112 
-1125 ETDPTPSILINRND
+1125 INRND

-1146 ETGVWGSEQST
+1146 ETGVWGSEQNT
-1157 LLTSLRSSIT
+1157 LLTNLRTSTTPSTLTEQLTEYINGILSTIPTPTTKSNVELQAIITTLETDPTPSIIINRNDYVSNLEAATGVWGSEQNTILTDLRTSET

-1188 PTTKIESELNT
+1188 PTTQSESN
-1199 IITTLETDP
+1199 
-1208 IPSIVINRNDYVSN
+1208 
-1222 LEAETGVWG
+1222 
-1231 SEQSTLLT
+1231 
-1239 SLRTSTTPTT
+1239 
-1249 LTEQLT
+1249 
-1255 EYINGILYQLLTPTT
+1255 
-1270 KIESELNT
+1270 LNT

-1316 LNDLRTTTPD
+1316 LNDLRTTTPA

-1351 SELNAI
+1351 SELNTI
-1357 NATLAE
+1357 NTTLAE
-1363 DPIPAIVVNRNEFIS
+1363 DPIPAIIENRNEF
-1378 NLVAETNVWGADQ
+1378 V
-1391 LALLDDLRTTTPD
+1391 
-1404 NHINRLIQYVK
+1404 
-1415 GILYEL
+1415 
-1421 LTGTT
+1421 
-1426 KTESELNAIVTTLA
+1426 
-1440 ETPIPA
+1440 
-1446 IVVNRNEFISNLE
+1446 SNLE

-1484 IDRLTQYVKGVL
+1484 IDRLIQYVKGVL

-1503 TKTESE
+1503 TKIESE

-1532 SNLEAETGLWEAGQL
+1532 SNLEAITGLWEAGQES
-1547 TLLNDLRTTTPTG
+1547 LLNDLRTTTPAN
-1560 HIDRLIE
+1560 HINRLIE
-1567 YVNGVLSTL
+1567 YVNGVISTL

-1598 IPSIFIN
+1598 IPGIFIN

-1627 LNNLRTS
+1627 LNDLRTS
-1634 DTSPSLITYVTAI
+1634 DTSPTLITYVTAI

-1685 DVEFRVVGSQ
+1685 NVEFRVVESQ
-1695 AHTPII
+1695 DHAAII
-1701 DGLVTYLGN
+1701 DGLVTYLSG
-1710 LKTLATTYYNP
+1710 LRTLATTYYNP
-1721 TTGLGL
+1721 STGLGL

-1734 NNGALH
+1734 TDTALH
-1740 TTIVGLLQQSADTV
+1740 TTIVGLLDQAADTV
-1754 WDGYFFRLLEELKDP
+1754 WDGYFFRLLEELKNP
-1769 AIAVDTEATHISE
+1769 AIVVGTEATHISE

-1904 NLEYDGS
+1904 NLEYDES

-1939 AKSYNMMIIGDGKA
+1939 AKSYNMMIIRNGKA
-1953 KILFR
+1953 KVLFR

>member
-6 LIAATGELDDSL
+6 LIAATGELDRSL

-27 TKRYSKHANFA
+27 TKKYSKHTNYA
-38 TENFKLTFP
+38 TENYKITFP
-47 EKIYTND
+47 EKVFTDD
-54 FLEVPIP
+54 FLDVPIP

-76 ADPTNVATLGS
+76 ADPTDVARLGS

-102 VELFVGGHKID
+102 VELYVGEHKID
-113 TITGDDIFIDREL
+113 TVTGDDIFIDREL

-132 RSSVNTLHG
+132 RSSVNVLHG
-141 NPFQGSGEPEFVQ
+141 NPFQGSGESEFVQ

-165 INPFNTDEYRIHI
+165 INPFNTEEYRIHI

-186 GNGFPLCAIYDQEL
+186 GSGFPLCSIYNQEMS
-200 TLRIKLRPAI
+200 LRIKLRPAI
-210 DVLFATQNKI
+210 DVLFATQNKL

-232 RVLEQLELSRFTV
+232 RILQQLELNNFTV
-245 NLDLVHLDIAERC
+245 NLDLVHLDKQERC
-258 MLQNTPLRILFE
+258 MLQRKPLNILFE
-270 QHQRNTFLIEPRST
+270 QRQRNVFLINERSK
-284 TGTFRLDFTNCV
+284 TGTFQLNFANCV
-296 KELFFIAK
+296 KELFFVAK
-304 KFGHWTQDQ
+304 KYGHWTQDQ
-313 IDILNRIHA
+313 IAILNRIHA
-322 LDSLS
+322 LDSLT
-327 SSQLNTINELRQS
+327 SSQVSIINDLRQS
-340 LYSISIWE
+340 LYRISIWE
-348 EIIRIAISRLTGV
+348 EIIRIAMSRLTGV
-361 TDLGVRK
+361 TDLGARK

-386 LLTGVEE
+386 LLTNVED
-393 NTTDIAAATTALI
+393 NTTDIPAATTALI

-425 ELGRLPSV
+425 ELGRLPTI
-433 TDEFE
+433 TDQFE
-438 RENIITTLIGLQNV
+438 RSNIIASLIALQNV
-452 WGADQITILNSL
+452 WGVDQIAILNSL
-464 INPNVQDES
+464 IDPNVQNES

-482 VAQLSYFLIGLST
+482 VAQLSYFLVGLST
-495 LIPGSPEQLN
+495 LVPGSPEQLN
-505 VVNGLEGYLN
+505 VVNGLAGYLN

-525 LGMIAVLN
+525 LGMVAVLN
-533 TLPGKT
+533 TLTGQT
-539 DVQRGTIVDGL
+539 DAQRSAIVDGL

-560 GSPQLDLLESL
+560 GSPQLVLLETL

-596 TVRIDGIIT
+596 RVRIKGIIFV
-605 LLGEF
+605 LGEF
-610 PGLLEAERLE
+610 PGTLAAARLE
-620 RVTALRQFSVWR
+620 RVTALRQFRVWR
-632 DDPIKLVNSLPSLT
+632 DDPIKLVNSLTSLT
-646 PGSEGRAAVINSLIE
+646 PGTSGRADVINSLIE

-700 DPLII
+700 DPLIV
-705 ELVALDVWSSD
+705 ELVALGVWSSD

-721 NALRIPSVND
+721 DALRIPSGND
-731 ATYITQLKATST
+731 TTYITQLKATST

-758 LFSRNYWGNQILT
+758 LLTRSYWGNQIFT
-771 LENLRLVVPGFIGQT
+771 LNNLRLVVPGFIGQT
-786 VLVNALNT
+786 ALVAALNT
-794 YIAGLPTSLNL
+794 YIAGLPSSLNI

-810 AVVAETTKVA
+810 AVVAATTQAA

-825 DSLITL
+825 DSLIAL
-831 GIWSA
+831 GVWSS
-836 AQIVTLNALREPDF
+836 AQVVTLNALRVPGF
-850 NDISTLVPEA
+850 NDTSTLIPEV
-860 NTRIDILKDG
+860 NTRIDILKIG
-870 FKAELI
+870 FSATLDS
-876 GIPALTAIERE
+876 IPAIATKSERD

-893 IALGTDIWGSTELTT
+893 IALGTGIWGSTELAN
-908 LGLLR
+908 LDLLR
-913 TPSGNDVSY
+913 TPSGSDGTY
-922 VASLRAFI
+922 VTSLKAFI
-930 DAVNTPEAIMLNS
+930 GAVSTPKSIMLDN
-943 GVEITVRGFNFSNT
+943 GVATSVRGFNFSNT
-957 YLTSNVITPLD
+957 YLTSNVITPL
-968 TDPLPLILENRNE
+968 TDPLPPIQENRNE

-991 LWGSSQLSLLEELRS
+991 LWGSSQLTLLEELRS
-1006 DTPTGYIDRLSE
+1006 DTPTGYIDRLTE

-1028 VGYVDKTTGE
+1028 VGYVDKTVVE

-1048 NPLPT
+1048 NPLPS
-1053 ITENR
+1053 IIINR
-1058 NEFVSNLESITGVWG
+1058 NDFVSNLEAETGVWG
-1073 SEQEVILDDLRSSI
+1073 SEQNTLLTSLRTS
-1087 TPTTLTEQLTEYIN
+1087 TAPTNLVEQLVEYIN
-1101 GTLYHV
+1101 GTLSTIP
-1107 LTPTG
+1107 TPTT

-1125 ETDPTPSILINRND
+1125 ETDPT
-1139 YVSNLEA
+1139 
-1146 ETGVWGSEQST
+1146 
-1157 LLTSLRSSIT
+1157 
-1167 PTTLT
+1167 
-1172 EQLTEYING
+1172 
-1181 ILYQLLT
+1181 
-1188 PTTKIESELNT
+1188 
-1199 IITTLETDP
+1199 
-1208 IPSIVINRNDYVSN
+1208 PSIVINRNDYVSN

-1255 EYINGILYQLLTPTT
+1255 EYINGILYQSLTPTT

-1283 ETDPLPDVG
+1283 ETNPLPDVG
-1292 PDRTTFIDGLVAE
+1292 TNRTIFIDGLVAE

-1316 LNDLRTTTPD
+1316 LN
-1326 NHINRL
+1326 
-1332 IQYVKGIL
+1332 
-1340 YELLTGTTKTE
+1340 
-1351 SELNAI
+1351 
-1357 NATLAE
+1357 
-1363 DPIPAIVVNRNEFIS
+1363 
-1378 NLVAETNVWGADQ
+1378 
-1391 LALLDDLRTTTPD
+1391 DLRTTTPD

-1477 TTTPANH
+1477 TTTPVNH
-1484 IDRLTQYVKGVL
+1484 INRLIQYVYGIL
-1496 YAVVTPT
+1496 YTLSVGYVAKTNVELQAIITTLETDPLPPIVV
-1503 TKTESE
+1503 
-1509 LNDINTLLGGT
+1509 
-1520 IPSIFIN
+1520 N
-1527 RNDFV
+1527 RNEFV
-1532 SNLEAETGLWEAGQL
+1532 SNLEAITGLWEAGQL

-1560 HIDRLIE
+1560 HIDRLKE

-1586 ALQGIITLLGGA
+1586 VLQGIIDLLGDPL
-1598 IPSIFIN
+1598 PSIFIN

-1620 GADQLTL
+1620 DANRVTL
-1627 LNNLRTS
+1627 LNNLRTT
-1634 DTSPSLITYVTAI
+1634 DTSASLATYVTTL
-1647 RDTIIALDS
+1647 RDTIIALNS
-1656 DSPDTTNRGVLVDT
+1656 DSPDTTNRGVLVNT

-1679 TQRTLI
+1679 TQRTLL

-1695 AHTPII
+1695 DHAAII
-1701 DGLVTYLGN
+1701 NGLVTYLGG
-1710 LKTLATTYYNP
+1710 LRTLALTYHNP
-1721 TTGLGL
+1721 STGLGL
-1727 LTTLLNT
+1727 LRTLLNT
-1734 NNGALH
+1734 LDGALH
-1740 TTIVGLLQQSADTV
+1740 TTIVGLLQQAADTV
-1754 WDGYFFRLLEELKDP
+1754 WDGYFFRLLEELKNES
-1769 AIAVDTEATHISE
+1769 IVVGTETTHISQ

-1793 AALSRDLVFL
+1793 ASLNRNIVYL
-1803 LTQPTVKYPPTVFN
+1803 LTQPTVKYPPSVFN

-1846 NETSGNNLFLS
+1846 NETTGNNLFLS
-1857 TSLSNIYHKRSP
+1857 TSLSNIHHKRSP

-1883 DDLEPSGHM
+1883 GELEPSGHM
-1892 NFSTVKDAQLTM
+1892 NFSGVKDARVTM
-1904 NLEYDGS
+1904 DLEYDGS

-1917 NDNYIEVLGIPQI
+1917 NDNFIQVLGIPQI

-1939 AKSYNMMIIGDGKA
+1939 AKSYNMMIIRNGKA
-1953 KILFR
+1953 KVLFR

>member
-6 LIAATGELDDSL
+6 LIAATGELDRSL

-27 TKRYSKHANFA
+27 TKKYSKHTNYA
-38 TENFKLTFP
+38 TENYKITFP
-47 EKIYTND
+47 EKVFTDD
-54 FLEVPIP
+54 FLDVPIP

-76 ADPTNVATLGS
+76 ADPTDVARLGS

-102 VELFVGGHKID
+102 VELYVGEHKID
-113 TITGDDIFIDREL
+113 TVTGDDIFIDREL

-132 RSSVNTLHG
+132 RSSVNVLHG
-141 NPFQGSGEPEFVQ
+141 NPFQGSGESEFVQ

-165 INPFNTDEYRIHI
+165 INPFNTEEYRIHI

-186 GNGFPLCAIYDQEL
+186 GSGFPLCSVYDQEMS
-200 TLRIKLRPAI
+200 LRIKLRPAI
-210 DVLFATQNKI
+210 DVLFATQNKL

-232 RVLEQLELSRFTV
+232 RILQQLELNNFTV
-245 NLDLVHLDIAERC
+245 NLDLVHLDKQERC
-258 MLQNTPLRILFE
+258 MLQRKPLNILFE
-270 QHQRNTFLIEPRST
+270 QRQRNVFLINERSK
-284 TGTFRLDFTNCV
+284 TGTFQLNFANCV
-296 KELFFIAK
+296 KELFFVAK
-304 KFGHWTQDQ
+304 KYGHWTQDQ
-313 IDILNRIHA
+313 IAILNRIHA
-322 LDSLS
+322 LDSLT
-327 SSQLNTINELRQS
+327 SSQVSIINDLRQS

-348 EIIRIAISRLTGV
+348 EIIRIAMSRLTGV

-386 LLTGVEE
+386 LLTDVED
-393 NTTDIAAATTALI
+393 NTTDIPAATTELI

-425 ELGRLPSV
+425 ELGRLPTI
-433 TDEFE
+433 TDAFE
-438 RENIITTLIGLQNV
+438 RENIISSLLALQNV

-464 INPNVQDES
+464 IDPNVQNES

-482 VAQLSYFLIGLST
+482 VAQLSYFLVGLSS

-505 VVNGLEGYLN
+505 VVNGLAGYLN

-533 TLPGKT
+533 TLPDKT

-560 GSPQLDLLESL
+560 GSPQLALLETL

-596 TVRIDGIIT
+596 RVRIVGIIT
-605 LLGEF
+605 LLGGF
-610 PGLLEAERLE
+610 PGLLEAARLE
-620 RVTALRQFSVWR
+620 RVTALRQFRVWR
-632 DDPIKLVNSLPSLT
+632 DDPIKLVNSLTSLP

-673 QFTLNNLKNGV
+673 EFTLNNLKNGV

-700 DPLII
+700 DPLIV
-705 ELVALDVWSSD
+705 ELVGLGVWATD

-721 NALRIPSVND
+721 NALRVPSAND

-749 SIQNDIIQK
+749 SIQNDIIRK

-786 VLVNALNT
+786 ALVNALNT
-794 YIAGLPTSLNL
+794 YIAGLPSSLNL

-810 AVVAETTKVA
+810 AVVAATTKAA
-820 RDPLI
+820 RDPLV
-825 DSLITL
+825 DSLIAL

-876 GIPALTAIERE
+876 GIPALDAAERE

-893 IALGTDIWGSTELTT
+893 IALGTDIWGSSELTT
-908 LGLLR
+908 LDLLR
-913 TPSGNDVSY
+913 TPSENDLSR
-922 VASLRAFI
+922 VASLTAFI
-930 DAVNTPEAIMLNS
+930 DAIDTPEAIMLNS

-968 TDPLPLILENRNE
+968 TDPLPSILENRNE

-1006 DTPTGYIDRLSE
+1006 DTPTGYIDRLTE
-1018 YVKGVLSTLA
+1018 YIKGVLSTLA
-1028 VGYVDKTTGE
+1028 VGYVDKTVGE
-1038 LNTINTTLST
+1038 LNTINTTLNT
-1048 NPLPT
+1048 NPLP
-1053 ITENR
+1053 
-1058 NEFVSNLESITGVWG
+1058 SI
-1073 SEQEVILDDLRSSI
+1073 I
-1087 TPTTLTEQLTEYIN
+1087 
-1101 GTLYHV
+1101 
-1107 LTPTG
+1107 
-1112 KTDVELQAIITTL
+1112 
-1125 ETDPTPSILINRND
+1125 INRND

-1146 ETGVWGSEQST
+1146 ETGVWGSEQ
-1157 LLTSLRSSIT
+1157 
-1167 PTTLT
+1167 
-1172 EQLTEYING
+1172 N
-1181 ILYQLLT
+1181 
-1188 PTTKIESELNT
+1188 
-1199 IITTLETDP
+1199 
-1208 IPSIVINRNDYVSN
+1208 
-1222 LEAETGVWG
+1222 
-1231 SEQSTLLT
+1231 TLLT

-1270 KIESELNT
+1270 DRKSNLNT

-1305 TNVWGASQLTL
+1305 SNVWGSEQNTILTDLRTSETPTTLTEQLTEYINGILYQLLTPTTQSESNLNTIITTLETDPLPDVGPDRTTFIDGLVAESNVWGASQLTL
-1316 LNDLRTTTPD
+1316 LDDLRTTTPA

-1351 SELNAI
+1351 SELNDI
-1357 NATLAE
+1357 NTTLAE
-1363 DPIPAIVVNRNEFIS
+1363 DPIPAIIENRNEF
-1378 NLVAETNVWGADQ
+1378 V
-1391 LALLDDLRTTTPD
+1391 
-1404 NHINRLIQYVK
+1404 
-1415 GILYEL
+1415 
-1421 LTGTT
+1421 
-1426 KTESELNAIVTTLA
+1426 
-1440 ETPIPA
+1440 
-1446 IVVNRNEFISNLE
+1446 SNLE

-1484 IDRLTQYVKGVL
+1484 IDRLIQYVKGVL

-1503 TKTESE
+1503 TKIESE

-1532 SNLEAETGLWEAGQL
+1532 SNLEAITGLWEAGQES
-1547 TLLNDLRTTTPTG
+1547 LLNDLRTTTPAN
-1560 HIDRLIE
+1560 HINRLIE
-1567 YVNGVLSTL
+1567 YVNGVISTL
-1576 AAGYVDRTTV
+1576 AAGYDDRTTV

-1598 IPSIFIN
+1598 IPGIFIN

-1627 LNNLRTS
+1627 LNDLRTS
-1634 DTSPSLITYVTAI
+1634 DTSPTLITYVTAI

-1656 DSPDTTNRGVLVDT
+1656 DSPDTTNRGLLVDT

-1679 TQRTLI
+1679 TQRTLLN
-1685 DVEFRVVGSQ
+1685 VEFRVVESQ
-1695 AHTPII
+1695 DHAAII

-1734 NNGALH
+1734 NDGALH

-1782 LQEYVNITFFT
+1782 LQKYVNITFFT

>member
-245 NLDLVHLDIAERC
+245 NLDLIHLDTAERC

-304 KFGHWTQDQ
+304 KFGHWTQEQ

-361 TDLGVRK
+361 TDLGLRK
-368 NVVDVLR
+368 NVIDVLR

-438 RENIITTLIGLQNV
+438 RENIISSLIGLQNV

-482 VAQLSYFLIGLST
+482 VAQLSYFLVGLST

-533 TLPGKT
+533 TLPDKT

-560 GSPQLDLLESL
+560 GSPQLALLETL

-596 TVRIDGIIT
+596 RVRIVGIIT

-610 PGLLEAERLE
+610 PGLIEATRLE
-620 RVTALRQFSVWR
+620 RVTALRQFRVCR
-632 DDPIKLVNSLPSLT
+632 DDPIKLVNSLTSLT
-646 PGSEGRAAVINSLIE
+646 PGASGRADVINSLIE

-700 DPLII
+700 DPLIV
-705 ELVALDVWSSD
+705 ELVALGVWSSD
-716 QLTTL
+716 QLATFD
-721 NALRIPSVND
+721 ALRVPSAND
-731 ATYITQLKATST
+731 TTYITQLKATST

-749 SIQNDIIQK
+749 SIQNDIIRR

-786 VLVNALNT
+786 ALVNALNT
-794 YIAGLPTSLNL
+794 YIDGLPSSLNL

-810 AVVAETTKVA
+810 AVVAETTKAA

-825 DSLITL
+825 DSLTAL

-893 IALGTDIWGSTELTT
+893 IALGTGIWGSTELTT

-922 VASLRAFI
+922 VVSLRAFI
-930 DAVNTPEAIMLNS
+930 DAVNTPKAIMLNS
-943 GVEITVRGFNFSNT
+943 GAEITVRGFNFSNT

-991 LWGSSQLSLLEELRS
+991 LWGSSQLTLLEELRS

-1028 VGYVDKTTGE
+1028 EGYVDKTVGE
-1038 LNTINTTLST
+1038 LNTINTTLNT

-1073 SEQEVILDDLRSSI
+1073 SEQEVILDDLRSSV
-1087 TPTTLTEQLTEYIN
+1087 TPTTLTEQLIEYIN

-1107 LTPTG
+1107 LTPT
-1112 KTDVELQAIITTL
+1112 TQSQSNLNTIITTL

-1146 ETGVWGSEQST
+1146 ETGVWGSEQNT
-1157 LLTSLRSSIT
+1157 LLTDLRTSAT

-1188 PTTKIESELNT
+1188 PTTQSESN
-1199 IITTLETDP
+1199 
-1208 IPSIVINRNDYVSN
+1208 
-1222 LEAETGVWG
+1222 
-1231 SEQSTLLT
+1231 
-1239 SLRTSTTPTT
+1239 
-1249 LTEQLT
+1249 
-1255 EYINGILYQLLTPTT
+1255 
-1270 KIESELNT
+1270 LNT

-1305 TNVWGASQLTL
+1305 SNVWGASQLTL

-1363 DPIPAIVVNRNEFIS
+1363 DPIPAIVVNRNEF
-1378 NLVAETNVWGADQ
+1378 V
-1391 LALLDDLRTTTPD
+1391 
-1404 NHINRLIQYVK
+1404 
-1415 GILYEL
+1415 
-1421 LTGTT
+1421 
-1426 KTESELNAIVTTLA
+1426 
-1440 ETPIPA
+1440 
-1446 IVVNRNEFISNLE
+1446 SNLE

-1484 IDRLTQYVKGVL
+1484 INRLIQYVYGIL
-1496 YAVVTPT
+1496 YTLSVGYVA
-1503 TKTESE
+1503 KTDVE
-1509 LNDINTLLGGT
+1509 LQAINTTLAEDPLPP
-1520 IPSIFIN
+1520 IVVN
-1527 RNDFV
+1527 RNELV
-1532 SNLEAETGLWEAGQL
+1532 SNLEAITGLWEAGQL

-1560 HIDRLIE
+1560 HIDRLKE

-1586 ALQGIITLLGGA
+1586 ALQGIIALLGGT

-1627 LNNLRTS
+1627 LNDLRTS
-1634 DTSPSLITYVTAI
+1634 DTSPTLITYVTAI
-1647 RDTIIALDS
+1647 RDTIIDLDS

-1679 TQRTLI
+1679 TQRTLL
-1685 DVEFRVVGSQ
+1685 DVEFRVVESQ
-1695 AHTPII
+1695 DHAAII

-1734 NNGALH
+1734 NDGALH

>member
-6 LIAATGELDDSL
+6 LIAATGELDSSL

-27 TKRYSKHANFA
+27 TKKYSKHTNYA
-38 TENFKLTFP
+38 TENYKITFP
-47 EKIYTND
+47 EKVFTDD
-54 FLEVPIP
+54 FLDVPIP

-76 ADPTNVATLGS
+76 ADPTDVARLGS

-102 VELFVGGHKID
+102 VELYVGEHKID
-113 TITGDDIFIDREL
+113 TVTGDDIFIDREL

-132 RSSVNTLHG
+132 RSSVNVLHG
-141 NPFQGSGEPEFVQ
+141 NPFQGSGESEFVQ

-165 INPFNTDEYRIHI
+165 INPFNTEEYRIHI

-186 GNGFPLCAIYDQEL
+186 GSGFPLCSIYNQEMS
-200 TLRIKLRPAI
+200 LRIKLRPAI
-210 DVLFATQNKI
+210 DVLFATQNKL

-232 RVLEQLELSRFTV
+232 RILQQLELNNFTV
-245 NLDLVHLDIAERC
+245 NLDLVHLDKQERC
-258 MLQNTPLRILFE
+258 MLQRKPLNILFE
-270 QHQRNTFLIEPRST
+270 QRQRNVFLINERSK
-284 TGTFRLDFTNCV
+284 TGTFQLNFANCV
-296 KELFFIAK
+296 KELFFVAK
-304 KFGHWTQDQ
+304 KYGHWTQDQ
-313 IDILNRIHA
+313 IAILNRIHA
-322 LDSLS
+322 LDSLT
-327 SSQLNTINELRQS
+327 SSQVSIINDLRQS

-348 EIIRIAISRLTGV
+348 EIIRIAMSRLTGV

-386 LLTGVEE
+386 LLTGVED
-393 NTTDIAAATTALI
+393 NTTDIPAATTALI

-438 RENIITTLIGLQNV
+438 RENIISTLLGLQNV

-482 VAQLSYFLIGLST
+482 VAQLSYFLVGLST

-560 GSPQLDLLESL
+560 GSPQLDLLETL

-610 PGLLEAERLE
+610 PGLLEAARLE
-620 RVTALRQFSVWR
+620 RVTALRQFRVWR
-632 DDPIKLVNSLPSLT
+632 DDPIKLVNSLTSLP

-661 YSNVLIDEVPTL
+661 YSNVLIVEVPTL
-673 QFTLNNLKNGV
+673 EYTRNNMNNGV
-684 NGILDTIATL
+684 NGILDTIVTFA
-694 TTTAER
+694 TTAER
-700 DPLII
+700 DPLIV
-705 ELVALDVWSSD
+705 ELVALGVWSSD

-721 NALRIPSVND
+721 DALRIPSGND
-731 ATYITQLKATST
+731 TTYITQLKATST

-749 SIQNDIIQK
+749 SIQNDIIRK

-786 VLVNALNT
+786 ALVNALNT

-810 AVVAETTKVA
+810 SVVAATTKVA

-825 DSLITL
+825 DSLIAL

-850 NDISTLVPEA
+850 NEISTLVPEA
-860 NTRIDILKDG
+860 NTRIDILKTG
-870 FKAELI
+870 FSATLDS
-876 GIPALTAIERE
+876 IPAIATKTERD

-893 IALGTDIWGSTELTT
+893 IALGTGIWGSTELAN
-908 LGLLR
+908 LDLLR
-913 TPSGNDVSY
+913 TPSESDETHVD
-922 VASLRAFI
+922 SLKVFI
-930 DAVNTPEAIMLNS
+930 GAISTPKSIMLNR

-968 TDPLPLILENRNE
+968 TDPLPSILENRNE

-1073 SEQEVILDDLRSSI
+1073 SEQEVLLDDLRSSI

-1146 ETGVWGSEQST
+1146 ETGVWGSEQ
-1157 LLTSLRSSIT
+1157 
-1167 PTTLT
+1167 
-1172 EQLTEYING
+1172 N
-1181 ILYQLLT
+1181 
-1188 PTTKIESELNT
+1188 
-1199 IITTLETDP
+1199 
-1208 IPSIVINRNDYVSN
+1208 
-1222 LEAETGVWG
+1222 
-1231 SEQSTLLT
+1231 TLLT

-1270 KIESELNT
+1270 QSESNLNT

-1305 TNVWGASQLTL
+1305 SNVWGDDQLTLLNDLRTTTPANHINRLIQYVKGILYELLTGTTKTESELNTINTTLAEDPIPAIVVNRNEFVSNLEAITGVWGASQESL

-1351 SELNAI
+1351 SELNTI
-1357 NATLAE
+1357 NTTLAE
-1363 DPIPAIVVNRNEFIS
+1363 DPLPPIVE
-1378 NLVAETNVWGADQ
+1378 
-1391 LALLDDLRTTTPD
+1391 
-1404 NHINRLIQYVK
+1404 
-1415 GILYEL
+1415 
-1421 LTGTT
+1421 
-1426 KTESELNAIVTTLA
+1426 
-1440 ETPIPA
+1440 
-1446 IVVNRNEFISNLE
+1446 NRNEFISNLE
-1459 AITGV
+1459 AI
-1464 WGVSQESL
+1464 
-1472 LNDLR
+1472 
-1477 TTTPANH
+1477 
-1484 IDRLTQYVKGVL
+1484 
-1496 YAVVTPT
+1496 
-1503 TKTESE
+1503 
-1509 LNDINTLLGGT
+1509 
-1520 IPSIFIN
+1520 
-1527 RNDFV
+1527 
-1532 SNLEAETGLWEAGQL
+1532 TGLWEAGQL

-1560 HIDRLIE
+1560 HIDRLVE

-1576 AAGYVDRTTV
+1576 AAGYVDRTTAV
-1586 ALQGIITLLGGA
+1586 LQGIIDLLGDPL
-1598 IPSIFIN
+1598 PSIFIN

-1627 LNNLRTS
+1627 LNDLRTS
-1634 DTSPSLITYVTAI
+1634 DTSPTLITYVTAI

-1679 TQRTLI
+1679 TQRTLLN
-1685 DVEFRVVGSQ
+1685 VEFRVVESQ
-1695 AHTPII
+1695 DHAAII

-1734 NNGALH
+1734 NDGALH
-1740 TTIVGLLQQSADTV
+1740 TTIVGLLDQAADTV
-1754 WDGYFFRLLEELKDP
+1754 WDGYFFRLLEELKNP
-1769 AIAVDTEATHISE
+1769 AA
-1782 LQEYVNITFFT
+1782 
-1793 AALSRDLVFL
+1793 
-1803 LTQPTVKYPPTVFN
+1803 
-1817 KWARGKKHV
+1817 
-1826 PLMYSKQNKT
+1826 
-1836 TLECDGETII
+1836 
-1846 NETSGNNLFLS
+1846 
-1857 TSLSNIYHKRSP
+1857 
-1869 VFRNINMYSFALHP
+1869 
-1883 DDLEPSGHM
+1883 
-1892 NFSTVKDAQLTM
+1892 
-1904 NLEYDGS
+1904 
-1911 QGTFDF
+1911 
-1917 NDNYIEVLGIPQI
+1917 
-1930 DFPKQVIII
+1930 
-1939 AKSYNMMIIGDGKA
+1939 
-1953 KILFR
+1953 

>member
-6 LIAATGELDDSL
+6 LIAATGELDRSL

-27 TKRYSKHANFA
+27 TKKYSKHTNYA
-38 TENFKLTFP
+38 TENYKITFP
-47 EKIYTND
+47 EKVFTDD
-54 FLEVPIP
+54 FLDVPIP

-66 ILRGVVLSFV
+66 ILRGVVLFFV
-76 ADPTNVATLGS
+76 ADPTDVARLGS

-102 VELFVGGHKID
+102 VELYVGEHKID
-113 TITGDDIFIDREL
+113 TVTGDDIFIDREL

-132 RSSVNTLHG
+132 RSSVNVLHG
-141 NPFQGSGEPEFVQ
+141 NPFQGSGESEFVQ

-165 INPFNTDEYRIHI
+165 INPFNTEEYRIHI

-186 GNGFPLCAIYDQEL
+186 GSGFPLCSVYDQEMS
-200 TLRIKLRPAI
+200 LRIKLRPAI
-210 DVLFATQNKI
+210 DVLFATQNKL

-232 RVLEQLELSRFTV
+232 RILQQLELNNFTV
-245 NLDLVHLDIAERC
+245 NLDLVHLDKQERC
-258 MLQNTPLRILFE
+258 MLQRKPLNILFE
-270 QHQRNTFLIEPRST
+270 QRQRNVFLINERSK
-284 TGTFRLDFTNCV
+284 TGTFQLNFANCV
-296 KELFFIAK
+296 KELFFVAK
-304 KFGHWTQDQ
+304 KYGHWTQDQ
-313 IDILNRIHA
+313 IAILNRIHA
-322 LDSLS
+322 LDSLT
-327 SSQLNTINELRQS
+327 SSQVSIINDLRQS
-340 LYSISIWE
+340 LFSISIWE
-348 EIIRIAISRLTGV
+348 EIIRIAMSRLTGV

-368 NVVDVLR
+368 NVIDVLR

-425 ELGRLPSV
+425 ELGRLPTI
-433 TDEFE
+433 TDAFE
-438 RENIITTLIGLQNV
+438 RENIISSLLALQNV

-464 INPNVQDES
+464 IDPNVQNES

-482 VAQLSYFLIGLST
+482 VAQLSYFLVGLSS

-505 VVNGLEGYLN
+505 VVNGLAGYLN

-560 GSPQLDLLESL
+560 GSTQLALLETL

-596 TVRIDGIIT
+596 RVRIVGIIT

-610 PGLLEAERLE
+610 PGLLEAARLE
-620 RVTALRQFSVWR
+620 RVTALRQFRVWR
-632 DDPIKLVNSLPSLT
+632 DDPIKLVNSLTSLT
-646 PGSEGRAAVINSLIE
+646 PGASGRADVINSLIE

-700 DPLII
+700 DPLIV
-705 ELVALDVWSSD
+705 ELVALGVWSSD

-721 NALRIPSVND
+721 NALRVPSAND

-758 LFSRNYWGNQILT
+758 LFSRNYWGNQIFT
-771 LENLRLVVPGFIGQT
+771 LNNLRLVVPGFIGQT
-786 VLVNALNT
+786 ALVNALNT
-794 YIAGLPTSLNL
+794 YIAGLPSSLNI
-805 VTSLN
+805 VTSLD
-810 AVVAETTKVA
+810 AVVAATTQAA

-825 DSLITL
+825 DSLIAL
-831 GIWSA
+831 GVWTSA
-836 AQIVTLNALREPDF
+836 QVVTLNALRVPGF
-850 NDISTLVPEA
+850 NDTSTLIPEV
-860 NTRIDILKDG
+860 NTRIDILKIG
-870 FKAELI
+870 FSATLDSI
-876 GIPALTAIERE
+876 LAIATKSERD

-893 IALGTDIWGSTELTT
+893 IALGTGIWGSTELTT

-913 TPSGNDVSY
+913 TPSEDDDETRVT
-922 VASLRAFI
+922 SLKAFI
-930 DAVNTPEAIMLNS
+930 GAVSTPKSIMLDN
-943 GVEITVRGFNFSNT
+943 GVATSVRGFNFSNT
-957 YLTSNVITPLD
+957 YLTSNVITPL
-968 TDPLPLILENRNE
+968 TDPLPPIQENRNE

-991 LWGSSQLSLLEELRS
+991 LWGSSQLTLLEELRS
-1006 DTPTGYIDRLSE
+1006 DTPTGYIDRLTE

-1028 VGYVDKTTGE
+1028 VEYVDKTVVE
-1038 LNTINTTLST
+1038 LNTINTTLNT
-1048 NPLPT
+1048 NPLP
-1053 ITENR
+1053 
-1058 NEFVSNLESITGVWG
+1058 SI
-1073 SEQEVILDDLRSSI
+1073 I
-1087 TPTTLTEQLTEYIN
+1087 
-1101 GTLYHV
+1101 
-1107 LTPTG
+1107 
-1112 KTDVELQAIITTL
+1112 
-1125 ETDPTPSILINRND
+1125 INRND

-1146 ETGVWGSEQST
+1146 ETGVWGSEQNT
-1157 LLTSLRSSIT
+1157 LLTNLRTSTTPSTLTEQLTEYINGTLSTIPTPTTKSNVELQAIITTLETDPTPSIIINRNDYVSNLEAATGVWGSEQNTLLTNLRTSET

-1188 PTTKIESELNT
+1188 PTTQSESN
-1199 IITTLETDP
+1199 
-1208 IPSIVINRNDYVSN
+1208 
-1222 LEAETGVWG
+1222 
-1231 SEQSTLLT
+1231 
-1239 SLRTSTTPTT
+1239 
-1249 LTEQLT
+1249 
-1255 EYINGILYQLLTPTT
+1255 
-1270 KIESELNT
+1270 LNT

-1391 LALLDDLRTTTPD
+1391 LTLLDDLRTTTPD

-1484 IDRLTQYVKGVL
+1484 IDRLIQYVKGVL

-1503 TKTESE
+1503 TKIESE

-1532 SNLEAETGLWEAGQL
+1532 SNLEA
-1547 TLLNDLRTTTPTG
+1547 
-1560 HIDRLIE
+1560 
-1567 YVNGVLSTL
+1567 
-1576 AAGYVDRTTV
+1576 
-1586 ALQGIITLLGGA
+1586 
-1598 IPSIFIN
+1598 
-1605 RNDFVSNLEA
+1605 

-1627 LNNLRTS
+1627 LNDLRTS
-1634 DTSPSLITYVTAI
+1634 DPSPTLITYVTAI

-1679 TQRTLI
+1679 TQRTLL
-1685 DVEFRVVGSQ
+1685 DVEFRVVESQ
-1695 AHTPII
+1695 DHAAII
-1701 DGLVTYLGN
+1701 DGLVTYLRG
-1710 LKTLATTYYNP
+1710 LRTLATTYYNP

-1734 NNGALH
+1734 NDGALH
-1740 TTIVGLLQQSADTV
+1740 TTIVGLLDQAADTV

-1939 AKSYNMMIIGDGKA
+1939 AKS
-1953 KILFR
+1953 

>member
-6 LIAATGELDDSL
+6 LIAATGELDSSL

-27 TKRYSKHANFA
+27 TKKYSKHTNYA
-38 TENFKLTFP
+38 TENYKITFP
-47 EKIYTND
+47 EKVFTDD
-54 FLEVPIP
+54 FLDVRIP

-66 ILRGVVLSFV
+66 VLRGVILSFT
-76 ADPTNVATLGS
+76 ADPIDVARLGS

-102 VELFVGGHKID
+102 VELYVGEHKID
-113 TITGDDIFIDREL
+113 TVTGDDIFIDREL

-186 GNGFPLCAIYDQEL
+186 GSGFPLCSMYDQEMS
-200 TLRIKLRPAI
+200 LRIRLRPAI
-210 DVLFATQNKI
+210 DVLFATQNKL

-232 RVLEQLELSRFTV
+232 RILQQLELSNFTV
-245 NLDLVHLDIAERC
+245 NLDLVHLDKQERC
-258 MLQNTPLRILFE
+258 MLQRRPLNILFE
-270 QHQRNTFLIEPRST
+270 QRQRNVFLIEPRSK
-284 TGTFRLDFTNCV
+284 TGTFQLNFANCV
-296 KELFFIAK
+296 KELFFVAK

-313 IDILNRIHA
+313 IAILNRIHA

-327 SSQLNTINELRQS
+327 SSQIGVINELRQS

-348 EIIRIAISRLTGV
+348 EIIRIAMSRLTGV
-361 TDLGVRK
+361 TDLATRK

-386 LLTGVEE
+386 LLTSVEE
-393 NTTDIAAATTALI
+393 NTTDIPAATTALI

-425 ELGRLPSV
+425 ELGRLPSI
-433 TDEFE
+433 TDQFE
-438 RENIITTLIGLQNV
+438 RSNIIASLLAIQNV
-452 WGADQITILNSL
+452 WGVDQIAILNSL
-464 INPNVQDES
+464 IDPNVQNES

-482 VAQLSYFLIGLST
+482 VAQFSYFLVGLSS

-505 VVNGLEGYLN
+505 VVNGLAGYLN

-539 DVQRGTIVDGL
+539 DAQRGTIVDGL

-560 GSPQLDLLESL
+560 DSPQLALLETL

-585 YLNGLSGDIDQ
+585 YLNGFFGDIDQ
-596 TVRIDGIIT
+596 RVRIVGIIT

-610 PGLLEAERLE
+610 PGLLDAARLE
-620 RVTALRQFSVWR
+620 RVTALRQFRVWR
-632 DDPIKLVNSLPSLT
+632 DDPIKLVNSLTSLP

-673 QFTLNNLKNGV
+673 EFTLNNLKNGV

-700 DPLII
+700 DPLIV
-705 ELVALDVWSSD
+705 ELVGLGVWASD

-721 NALRIPSVND
+721 NALRVPSAND
-731 ATYITQLKATST
+731 TTYITQLKATST

-758 LFSRNYWGNQILT
+758 LVSRNYWGNQIFT
-771 LENLRLVVPGFIGQT
+771 LNNLRLVVPGFIGQT
-786 VLVNALNT
+786 ALVAALNT
-794 YIAGLPTSLNL
+794 YIAGLPSSLNL

-810 AVVAETTKVA
+810 AVVAATTKAA
-820 RDPLI
+820 RDPLV
-825 DSLITL
+825 DSLIAL

-860 NTRIDILKDG
+860 NTRIDILKTG
-870 FKAELI
+870 FSATLDS
-876 GIPALTAIERE
+876 IPAIATKTERD

-893 IALGTDIWGSTELTT
+893 IALGTGIWGSTELAN
-908 LGLLR
+908 LDLLR
-913 TPSGNDVSY
+913 TPSGSDATY
-922 VASLRAFI
+922 VTSLKAFI
-930 DAVNTPEAIMLNS
+930 GAISTPKSIMLNR
-943 GVEITVRGFNFSNT
+943 GVEITVRGFNFSNV
-957 YLTSNVITPLD
+957 YLTSNVITPLEGA
-968 TDPLPLILENRNE
+968 LSNIAENRNE

-991 LWGSSQLSLLEELRS
+991 LWGSSQLTLLEELRS
-1006 DTPTGYIDRLSE
+1006 NTTTVTLTEQLTE

-1028 VGYVDKTTGE
+1028 VGYVDKTVGE
-1038 LNTINTTLST
+1038 LTTINTTLNT

-1058 NEFVSNLESITGVWG
+1058 NDYVSNLEAITGVWG
-1073 SEQEVILDDLRSSI
+1073 SEQNTLLTNLRTSE
-1087 TPTTLTEQLTEYIN
+1087 TTLTLTQQLTEYIN
-1101 GTLYHV
+1101 GTLSTIP
-1107 LTPTG
+1107 TPTT
-1112 KTDVELQAIITTL
+1112 KSNVELQAIITTL
-1125 ETDPTPSILINRND
+1125 ETDPT
-1139 YVSNLEA
+1139 
-1146 ETGVWGSEQST
+1146 
-1157 LLTSLRSSIT
+1157 
-1167 PTTLT
+1167 
-1172 EQLTEYING
+1172 
-1181 ILYQLLT
+1181 
-1188 PTTKIESELNT
+1188 
-1199 IITTLETDP
+1199 
-1208 IPSIVINRNDYVSN
+1208 PSIVINRNDYVSN

-1231 SEQSTLLT
+1231 SEQNTLLT
-1239 SLRTSTTPTT
+1239 TLRTSETPLI
-1249 LTEQLT
+1249 LTQQLT

-1270 KIESELNT
+1270 QSESNLNT

-1283 ETDPLPDVG
+1283 ETNPLPDVG
-1292 PDRTTFIDGLVAE
+1292 PNRTTFIDGLVAE
-1305 TNVWGASQLTL
+1305 SNVWGASQLTL
-1316 LNDLRTTTPD
+1316 LNDLRTITPD

-1340 YELLTGTTKTE
+1340 YQLLTPTTKTE
-1351 SELNAI
+1351 SELNTI
-1357 NATLAE
+1357 N
-1363 DPIPAIVVNRNEFIS
+1363 
-1378 NLVAETNVWGADQ
+1378 
-1391 LALLDDLRTTTPD
+1391 
-1404 NHINRLIQYVK
+1404 
-1415 GILYEL
+1415 
-1421 LTGTT
+1421 
-1426 KTESELNAIVTTLA
+1426 TTLA
-1440 ETPIPA
+1440 ENPIPA

-1464 WGVSQESL
+1464 WEADQLTL
-1472 LNDLR
+1472 LNELRSNTPDNRINRLIQYVYGILYTLSVGYVAKSESDLNDINTTLGLGGAIPSIFVNRNEFINDLVAITGLWEAEQNTLLTNLR
-1477 TTTPANH
+1477 TTTPA
-1484 IDRLTQYVKGVL
+1484 
-1496 YAVVTPT
+1496 
-1503 TKTESE
+1503 
-1509 LNDINTLLGGT
+1509 
-1520 IPSIFIN
+1520 
-1527 RNDFV
+1527 
-1532 SNLEAETGLWEAGQL
+1532 
-1547 TLLNDLRTTTPTG
+1547 G
-1560 HIDRLIE
+1560 HIDRLVE
-1567 YVNGVLSTL
+1567 YVNGVISTL
-1576 AAGYVDRTTV
+1576 AVGYVDRTTV
-1586 ALQGIITLLGGA
+1586 ALQGIIALLGGT

-1627 LNNLRTS
+1627 LNDLRTS
-1634 DTSPSLITYVTAI
+1634 DTSATLATYVTSI
-1647 RDTIIALDS
+1647 RDTIIALNS
-1656 DSPDTTNRGVLVDT
+1656 DSPDTTNRGVLVNT

-1679 TQRTLI
+1679 TQRTLL

-1695 AHTPII
+1695 DHAAII
-1701 DGLVTYLGN
+1701 DGLVTYLSG
-1710 LKTLATTYYNP
+1710 LRTLALTYYNP
-1721 TTGLGL
+1721 STGAGN
-1727 LTTLLNT
+1727 LTQLLNT
-1734 NNGALH
+1734 IDPDVH
-1740 TTIVGLLQQSADTV
+1740 TNIVSLLQQAADTV
-1754 WDGYFFRLLEELKDP
+1754 WDGYFFRLLEELKDQ
-1769 AIAVDTEATHISE
+1769 AIVAGTEATHISQ

-1793 AALSRDLVFL
+1793 AALSRDIVFL
-1803 LTQPTVKYPPTVFN
+1803 LTQPTVRYPPTVFN

-1846 NETSGNNLFLS
+1846 NETTGNNLFLS
-1857 TSLSNIYHKRSP
+1857 TSLSNIHHKRSP

-1883 DDLEPSGHM
+1883 GELEPSGHM
-1892 NFSTVKDAQLTM
+1892 NFSGVKDARVTM
-1904 NLEYDGS
+1904 DLEYDGS

-1939 AKSYNMMIIGDGKA
+1939 AKSYNMMIIRNGKA
-1953 KILFR
+1953 KVLFR

>member
-38 TENFKLTFP
+38 AENFKLTFP

-232 RVLEQLELSRFTV
+232 RVLDQLELSRFTV
-245 NLDLVHLDIAERC
+245 NLDLIHLDTAERC

-304 KFGHWTQDQ
+304 KFGHWTQEQ

-368 NVVDVLR
+368 NVIDVLR

-386 LLTGVEE
+386 LLTDVEE
-393 NTTDIAAATTALI
+393 NTTDIPTATTALI

-425 ELGRLPSV
+425 ELGRLPSI

-438 RENIITTLIGLQNV
+438 RENIISTLIGLQNV

-482 VAQLSYFLIGLST
+482 VAQLSYFLVGLST

-596 TVRIDGIIT
+596 TVRIDGINA
-605 LLGEF
+605 LLDEF
-610 PGLLEAERLE
+610 PSAPEAERLE
-620 RVTALRQFSVWR
+620 LVTALRQFNVWR
-632 DDPIKLVNSLPSLT
+632 DEPIKLVKSLTSLT
-646 PGSEGRAAVINSLIE
+646 PGASGRAAVINSLIE

-673 QFTLNNLKNGV
+673 EFTLNNLKNGV

-700 DPLII
+700 DPLIV
-705 ELVALDVWSSD
+705 ELVALGVWTSD
-716 QLTTL
+716 QLATL
-721 NALRIPSVND
+721 NALRVPSAND
-731 ATYITQLKATST
+731 TSYITQLKATST

-749 SIQNDIIQK
+749 SIQNDIIRK
-758 LFSRNYWGNQILT
+758 LVSRNYWGNQILT

-786 VLVNALNT
+786 ALVNALNT
-794 YIAGLPTSLNL
+794 YIAGLPSSLNL

-810 AVVAETTKVA
+810 AVVAATTKEA
-820 RDPLI
+820 RDPLV
-825 DSLITL
+825 DSLIAL

-870 FKAELI
+870 FKTTLI
-876 GIPALTAIERE
+876 GIQALDAAERE

-893 IALGTDIWGSTELTT
+893 IALGTDIWGSSELTT
-908 LGLLR
+908 LDLLR
-913 TPSGNDVSY
+913 TPSENDLSR
-922 VASLRAFI
+922 VASLTAFI
-930 DAVNTPEAIMLNS
+930 DAIDTPEAIMLNS
-943 GVEITVRGFNFSNT
+943 GAEITVRGFNFSNT

-968 TDPLPLILENRNE
+968 TDPLPSILENRNE

-1006 DTPTGYIDRLSE
+1006 DTPTGYIDRLTE
-1018 YVKGVLSTLA
+1018 YIKGVLSTLA
-1028 VGYVDKTTGE
+1028 DGYVDKTVGE
-1038 LNTINTTLST
+1038 LNTINTTLNT

-1058 NEFVSNLESITGVWG
+1058 NDYVSNLEAITGVWG
-1073 SEQEVILDDLRSSI
+1073 SEQNTLLTDLRTST

-1101 GTLYHV
+1101 GTLSTIP
-1107 LTPTG
+1107 TPTT
-1112 KTDVELQAIITTL
+1112 KSNVELEAIITTL
-1125 ETDPTPSILINRND
+1125 ETVPT
-1139 YVSNLEA
+1139 
-1146 ETGVWGSEQST
+1146 
-1157 LLTSLRSSIT
+1157 
-1167 PTTLT
+1167 
-1172 EQLTEYING
+1172 
-1181 ILYQLLT
+1181 
-1188 PTTKIESELNT
+1188 
-1199 IITTLETDP
+1199 
-1208 IPSIVINRNDYVSN
+1208 PSIVINRNDYVSN

-1231 SEQSTLLT
+1231 SEQNTLLT
-1239 SLRTSTTPTT
+1239 TLRTSETPTT

-1255 EYINGILYQLLTPTT
+1255 EYINGILYELLTPTT
-1270 KIESELNT
+1270 QSESNLNT

-1305 TNVWGASQLTL
+1305 SNVWGASQLTL
-1316 LNDLRTTTPD
+1316 LDDLRTTTPA

-1351 SELNAI
+1351 SELNTI
-1357 NATLAE
+1357 NTTLAE
-1363 DPIPAIVVNRNEFIS
+1363 DPIPAIVVNRNEF
-1378 NLVAETNVWGADQ
+1378 V
-1391 LALLDDLRTTTPD
+1391 
-1404 NHINRLIQYVK
+1404 
-1415 GILYEL
+1415 
-1421 LTGTT
+1421 
-1426 KTESELNAIVTTLA
+1426 
-1440 ETPIPA
+1440 
-1446 IVVNRNEFISNLE
+1446 SNLE

-1464 WGVSQESL
+1464 WGASQESL

-1484 IDRLTQYVKGVL
+1484 INRLIQYVYGIL
-1496 YAVVTPT
+1496 YTLSVGYVA
-1503 TKTESE
+1503 KTESE
-1509 LNDINTLLGGT
+1509 LNDINTTLGGA
-1520 IPSIFIN
+1520 IPSIFVN
-1527 RNDFV
+1527 RNEFINDLV
-1532 SNLEAETGLWEAGQL
+1532 AITGLWEADQL
-1547 TLLNDLRTTTPTG
+1547 TLLNDLRTTTPAG

-1567 YVNGVLSTL
+1567 YVNGVISTL
-1576 AAGYVDRTTV
+1576 AAGYVDRTTA
-1586 ALQGIITLLGGA
+1586 ALGGIITLLGGA
-1598 IPSIFIN
+1598 IPGIFIN

-1615 IQNLW
+1615 IQYLW

-1627 LNNLRTS
+1627 LNDLRTS

-1656 DSPDTTNRGVLVDT
+1656 DSPDTTNRGVLVNT

-1679 TQRTLI
+1679 TQRTLLN
-1685 DVEFRVVGSQ
+1685 VEFRVVESQ
-1695 AHTPII
+1695 DHAAII
-1701 DGLVTYLGN
+1701 DGLVTYLRG
-1710 LKTLATTYYNP
+1710 LRTLATTYYNP
-1721 TTGLGL
+1721 STGLGL

-1734 NNGALH
+1734 NDGALH
-1740 TTIVGLLQQSADTV
+1740 TTIVGLLDQAADTV

>member
-368 NVVDVLR
+368 NVIDVLR

-413 NLIVNTQTTVDT
+413 NLIVNTQTTVDK
-425 ELGRLPSV
+425 ELGRLPSI

-464 INPNVQDES
+464 IDPNVQDES

-482 VAQLSYFLIGLST
+482 VAQLSYFLVDLST

-505 VVNGLEGYLN
+505 VVNGLAGYLN
-515 DLTVQSDILK
+515 DLTTQSDILK

-539 DVQRGTIVDGL
+539 DAQRGTIVDGL

-560 GSPQLDLLESL
+560 GSPQLALLETL

-596 TVRIDGIIT
+596 RVRIVGIIT

-610 PGLLEAERLE
+610 PGLIEATRLE
-620 RVTALRQFSVWR
+620 RVTALRQFRVWR
-632 DDPIKLVNSLPSLT
+632 DDPIKLVNSLTSLT

-673 QFTLNNLKNGV
+673 EFTLNNLKNGV

-705 ELVALDVWSSD
+705 ELVALGVWATD
-716 QLTTL
+716 QLTTFD
-721 NALRIPSVND
+721 ALRVPSAND

-749 SIQNDIIQK
+749 SIQNDIIRK

-825 DSLITL
+825 DSLIAL

-836 AQIVTLNALREPDF
+836 AQIVTLNALREPGF

-860 NTRIDILKDG
+860 NTRIDILKIG
-870 FKAELI
+870 FSATLDSI
-876 GIPALTAIERE
+876 LTIATKSERD

-893 IALGTDIWGSTELTT
+893 IALGTGIWGSTELAN
-908 LGLLR
+908 LDLLR
-913 TPSGNDVSY
+913 TPSGSEGTY
-922 VASLRAFI
+922 VTSLKAFI
-930 DAVNTPEAIMLNS
+930 GAVSTPKSIMLDR

-968 TDPLPLILENRNE
+968 TDPLPSILENRNE

-1073 SEQEVILDDLRSSI
+1073 SEQEVLLDDLRSSI

-1107 LTPTG
+1107 LTPTS
-1112 KTDVELQAIITTL
+1112 KTGVELQAIITTL

-1146 ETGVWGSEQST
+1146 ETGVWGSEQEVLLDELRTST
-1157 LLTSLRSSIT
+1157 T
-1167 PTTLT
+1167 PSTLT
-1172 EQLTEYING
+1172 EQLTEYINV

-1188 PTTKIESELNT
+1188 PTTQSESN
-1199 IITTLETDP
+1199 
-1208 IPSIVINRNDYVSN
+1208 
-1222 LEAETGVWG
+1222 
-1231 SEQSTLLT
+1231 
-1239 SLRTSTTPTT
+1239 
-1249 LTEQLT
+1249 
-1255 EYINGILYQLLTPTT
+1255 
-1270 KIESELNT
+1270 LNT

-1305 TNVWGASQLTL
+1305 TNVWGDDQLTL

-1351 SELNAI
+1351 SELNTI
-1357 NATLAE
+1357 NTTLAE
-1363 DPIPAIVVNRNEFIS
+1363 DPLPPIVE
-1378 NLVAETNVWGADQ
+1378 
-1391 LALLDDLRTTTPD
+1391 
-1404 NHINRLIQYVK
+1404 
-1415 GILYEL
+1415 
-1421 LTGTT
+1421 
-1426 KTESELNAIVTTLA
+1426 
-1440 ETPIPA
+1440 
-1446 IVVNRNEFISNLE
+1446 NRNEFISNLE
-1459 AITGV
+1459 AI
-1464 WGVSQESL
+1464 
-1472 LNDLR
+1472 
-1477 TTTPANH
+1477 
-1484 IDRLTQYVKGVL
+1484 
-1496 YAVVTPT
+1496 
-1503 TKTESE
+1503 
-1509 LNDINTLLGGT
+1509 
-1520 IPSIFIN
+1520 
-1527 RNDFV
+1527 
-1532 SNLEAETGLWEAGQL
+1532 TGLWEAGQL

-1560 HIDRLIE
+1560 HIDRLVE

-1576 AAGYVDRTTV
+1576 AAGYVDRTTAV
-1586 ALQGIITLLGGA
+1586 LQGIIDLLGDPL
-1598 IPSIFIN
+1598 PSIFIN

-1627 LNNLRTS
+1627 LNDLRTT
-1634 DTSPSLITYVTAI
+1634 DTSVTLTTYVTAI
-1647 RDTIIALDS
+1647 RDTIIALNS
-1656 DSPDTTNRGVLVDT
+1656 DSPDTTNRGVLVNT

-1685 DVEFRVVGSQ
+1685 NVEFRVVGSQ
-1695 AHTPII
+1695 DHAAII
-1701 DGLVTYLGN
+1701 NGLVTYLGG
-1710 LKTLATTYYNP
+1710 LRTLALTYHNP
-1721 TTGLGL
+1721 STGLGL

-1734 NNGALH
+1734 NDGALH
-1740 TTIVGLLQQSADTV
+1740 TTIVGLLDQAADTV
-1754 WDGYFFRLLEELKDP
+1754 WDGYFFRLLEELKNP
-1769 AIAVDTEATHISE
+1769 AA
-1782 LQEYVNITFFT
+1782 
-1793 AALSRDLVFL
+1793 
-1803 LTQPTVKYPPTVFN
+1803 
-1817 KWARGKKHV
+1817 
-1826 PLMYSKQNKT
+1826 
-1836 TLECDGETII
+1836 
-1846 NETSGNNLFLS
+1846 
-1857 TSLSNIYHKRSP
+1857 
-1869 VFRNINMYSFALHP
+1869 
-1883 DDLEPSGHM
+1883 
-1892 NFSTVKDAQLTM
+1892 
-1904 NLEYDGS
+1904 
-1911 QGTFDF
+1911 
-1917 NDNYIEVLGIPQI
+1917 
-1930 DFPKQVIII
+1930 
-1939 AKSYNMMIIGDGKA
+1939 
-1953 KILFR
+1953 